1 MIWNWLRK
9 KKKSNTTEKNETDN
23 SEQKPTN
30 QEDDN
35 KEQTRSTKHNK
46 GNNSEQKKEEHKES
60 SQDNQQNQS
69 NQDQQQSAKQDES
82 SQEQQKH
89 SKQDDSN
96 QGQQKHS
103 KQDDSNQGQQ
113 KHSKQNDSD
122 QDQQQHSKQDDSNQ
136 GQQKHSKQNDSDQDQ
151 QQHSKQDDS
160 NQGQQKHSKQNDSD
174 QDQQQHSKQDDSN
187 QGQQKHS
194 KQNDSDQDQQQH
206 SKQDDS
212 NQGQQ
217 KHSKQNDS
225 DQDQQQH
232 SKQDDSNQG
241 QQKHSKQNDS
251 DQDQQQHSKQD
262 DSNQGQQK
270 HSKQNDSDQDQQ
282 QHSKQDDSNQ
292 GQQKHSKQNDSDQ
305 DQQQHSKQD
314 DSNQGQQKHS
324 KQNDSDQ
331 DQQQHSKQ
339 DDSNQGQQKHS
350 KQNDSDQDQQQHS
363 KQDDSNQ
370 GQQKHSKQNDS
381 DQDQQQQSKQDGSNQ
396 DKQQN
401 SKGNSIYDFSKP
413 EKDRIHSLQDL
424 IEKLKKSSDFVNY
437 HTSDDE
443 TMPYWISYYR
453 PSLDG
458 EKLQKYLMP
467 TLLERPNAS
476 LEELKEHIPMS
487 GITITNDLQKIEDM
501 VLKGHAIVQVNQQD
515 QKCMLA
521 NIAIDN
527 YRAPTPPLNES
538 TVIGPQEGFVEDID
552 TNINLVR
559 KRLPVLDLQTKEMII
574 GEFSKTKVV
583 MMYLD
588 NLAEKDNVDFLE
600 ESLRALEYDQINDS
614 AYLQELMGE
623 KSIFPLYINT
633 ERTDRVTKA
642 LIDGKIAIF
651 VDGSP
656 SVLLTPVSYFDFFI
670 SPEDYNVSWLYATFS
685 RVLRLIAVLFSI
697 CATPLY
703 VAVLNYH
710 YELIPSDLLETL
722 ILSRAQV
729 PFPPLIEALFLELA
743 IDLLREAGA
752 RLPMKVG
759 QTLGIVGG
767 IVIGQASVQAGLT
780 SNILLII
787 VALSALAS
795 FITPIYKMGNAVRL
809 LRFPFLI
816 FAEIGGLF
824 GISLGFIFLF
834 THLFRLTSLRKPY
847 ALFYPT
853 RQQSVKDSWIRFP
866 LTMIDT
872 RDVQARPQHVKKAAK
887 GISTKHR
894 SDFDD

>member
-9 KKKSNTTEKNETDN
+9 KKNSNTKETDDQKEHNKDKNGEPKSTEQTEDN
-23 SEQKPTN
+23 SQNKQQN
-30 QEDDN
+30 SKQEDNSQNKQQSSKQEDN
-35 KEQTRSTKHNK
+35 
-46 GNNSEQKKEEHKES
+46 
-60 SQDNQQNQS
+60 SQGKQQN
-69 NQDQQQSAKQDES
+69 
-82 SQEQQKH
+82 
-89 SKQDDSN
+89 SKQDDNS
-96 QGQQKHS
+96 
-103 KQDDSNQGQQ
+103 
-113 KHSKQNDSD
+113 
-122 QDQQQHSKQDDSNQ
+122 
-136 GQQKHSKQNDSDQDQ
+136 
-151 QQHSKQDDS
+151 
-160 NQGQQKHSKQNDSD
+160 
-174 QDQQQHSKQDDSN
+174 
-187 QGQQKHS
+187 
-194 KQNDSDQDQQQH
+194 
-206 SKQDDS
+206 
-212 NQGQQ
+212 
-217 KHSKQNDS
+217 
-225 DQDQQQH
+225 
-232 SKQDDSNQG
+232 
-241 QQKHSKQNDS
+241 
-251 DQDQQQHSKQD
+251 
-262 DSNQGQQK
+262 
-270 HSKQNDSDQDQQ
+270 
-282 QHSKQDDSNQ
+282 
-292 GQQKHSKQNDSDQ
+292 
-305 DQQQHSKQD
+305 
-314 DSNQGQQKHS
+314 
-324 KQNDSDQ
+324 
-331 DQQQHSKQ
+331 
-339 DDSNQGQQKHS
+339 
-350 KQNDSDQDQQQHS
+350 
-363 KQDDSNQ
+363 
-370 GQQKHSKQNDS
+370 
-381 DQDQQQQSKQDGSNQ
+381 Q

-401 SKGNSIYDFSKP
+401 SKQEHSSQNKQQSSKQDDSSQNKQQGSKQEDSSQDKQQSSKQEDSSQDKQQNSKQDDNSQNKQQSSKQEDSSQNKQQGSKQEDSSQDKQQSSKQEDSSQDKQQNSKQDDNSQNKQQSSKQEDSSQNKQQGSKQEDSSQDKQQSSKQEDSSQDKQQSSKQGDSSQNKQQNSKQDDTSQNKQQNSKQDDTSQNKQQNSKQDDNSQNKQQSSGSNSIYDFSKP
-413 EKDRIHSLQDL
+413 ESDHIHSLQDL
-424 IEKLKKSSDFVNY
+424 IEKMKQSSDFVNY
-437 HTSDDE
+437 HTSDDD

-467 TLLERPNAS
+467 TLLERPCAP

-501 VLKGHAIVQVNQQD
+501 VLKGHAIIQLNQQD

-559 KRLPVLDLQTKEMII
+559 KRLPVLDLHTKEMII

-614 AYLQELMGE
+614 AYIQELMGE

-685 RVLRLIAVLFSI
+685 RILRLIAVLFSI

-710 YELIPSDLLETL
+710 YELVPSDLLETL

-809 LRFPFLI
+809 LRFPFLA

-853 RQQSVKDSWIRFP
+853 RQQSFKDSWIRFP

-872 RDVQARPQHVKKAAK
+872 RDVQARPQHVKKATN
-887 GISTKHR
+887 GISTKHT

>member
-9 KKKSNTTEKNETDN
+9 KKKSNTTEKNETDK
-23 SEQKPTN
+23 SEQQSNN
-30 QEDDN
+30 QEDDS
-35 KEQTRSTKHNK
+35 KQQTRSMKHNK
-46 GNNSEQKKEEHKES
+46 DSNGEQKKEEHKGS
-60 SQDNQQNQS
+60 SHDKQQNQS
-69 NQDQQQSAKQDES
+69 E
-82 SQEQQKH
+82 
-89 SKQDDSN
+89 
-96 QGQQKHS
+96 QGQQ
-103 KQDDSNQGQQ
+103 Q
-113 KHSKQNDSD
+113 HSKQNDSD
-122 QDQQQHSKQDDSNQ
+122 QDQHSNQNNSEQGHQQNSKQNSSEQ
-136 GQQKHSKQNDSDQDQ
+136 GHQQHSKQNDSDQDQ
-151 QQHSKQDDS
+151 
-160 NQGQQKHSKQNDSD
+160 HSKQNNSDQGHQQNSKQNSSD
-174 QDQQQHSKQDDSN
+174 QDQQQN
-187 QGQQKHS
+187 S
-194 KQNDSDQDQQQH
+194 KQNNSDQGQQQH
-206 SKQDDS
+206 SKQ
-212 NQGQQ
+212 N
-217 KHSKQNDS
+217 NS
-225 DQDQQQH
+225 DQGHQQH
-232 SKQDDSNQG
+232 SKQN
-241 QQKHSKQNDS
+241 
-251 DQDQQQHSKQD
+251 SKQD
-262 DSNQGQQK
+262 NSTQG
-270 HSKQNDSDQDQQ
+270 
-282 QHSKQDDSNQ
+282 
-292 GQQKHSKQNDSDQ
+292 
-305 DQQQHSKQD
+305 
-314 DSNQGQQKHS
+314 
-324 KQNDSDQ
+324 
-331 DQQQHSKQ
+331 
-339 DDSNQGQQKHS
+339 
-350 KQNDSDQDQQQHS
+350 
-363 KQDDSNQ
+363 
-370 GQQKHSKQNDS
+370 
-381 DQDQQQQSKQDGSNQ
+381 
-396 DKQQN
+396 KQQN
-401 SKGNSIYDFSKP
+401 SKGNSIYDFTKP
-413 EKDRIHSLQDL
+413 EKDRIHSLQNL
-424 IEKLKKSSDFVNY
+424 IEKLKRSSDFVNY

-559 KRLPVLDLQTKEMII
+559 KRLPVLDLQTKEMIV

-614 AYLQELMGE
+614 AYIQELMGE

-670 SPEDYNVSWLYATFS
+670 SPEDYNVSWMYATFS
-685 RVLRLIAVLFSI
+685 RILRLIAVLFSI

-809 LRFPFLI
+809 LRFPFLA

>member
-9 KKKSNTTEKNETDN
+9 KKKSNKLEANETDN
-23 SEQKPTN
+23 QEQHSN
-30 QEDDN
+30 NEEDDN
-35 KEQTRSTKHNK
+35 KEQTRSMKHNK
-46 GNNSEQKKEEHKES
+46 GKNNKQKDS
-60 SQDNQQNQS
+60 SQDKQQSPKQEDS
-69 NQDQQQSAKQDES
+69 SQDKQQSAKQDEPSQDKQQNSKQEDS
-82 SQEQQKH
+82 SQDKQQNSKQED
-89 SKQDDSN
+89 SSQNKQQGAKQEDSSQDKQQSAKQDDSS
-96 QGQQKHS
+96 QDKQQNSKQEDS
-103 KQDDSNQGQQ
+103 SQDKQKSAKQDDSSQDKQQ
-113 KHSKQNDSD
+113 NSKQEDSS
-122 QDQQQHSKQDDSNQ
+122 QDKQQGAKQEDSSQDKQQSAKQDELSQEQQQHSKQDNSEQ
-136 GQQKHSKQNDSDQDQ
+136 G
-151 QQHSKQDDS
+151 QQHSKQDNS
-160 NQGQQKHSKQNDSD
+160 EQGQQ
-174 QDQQQHSKQDDSN
+174 
-187 QGQQKHS
+187 
-194 KQNDSDQDQQQH
+194 
-206 SKQDDS
+206 
-212 NQGQQ
+212 
-217 KHSKQNDS
+217 
-225 DQDQQQH
+225 
-232 SKQDDSNQG
+232 
-241 QQKHSKQNDS
+241 
-251 DQDQQQHSKQD
+251 
-262 DSNQGQQK
+262 
-270 HSKQNDSDQDQQ
+270 
-282 QHSKQDDSNQ
+282 
-292 GQQKHSKQNDSDQ
+292 
-305 DQQQHSKQD
+305 
-314 DSNQGQQKHS
+314 
-324 KQNDSDQ
+324 
-331 DQQQHSKQ
+331 
-339 DDSNQGQQKHS
+339 
-350 KQNDSDQDQQQHS
+350 
-363 KQDDSNQ
+363 
-370 GQQKHSKQNDS
+370 
-381 DQDQQQQSKQDGSNQ
+381 
-396 DKQQN
+396 QQN
-401 SKGNSIYDFSKP
+401 SKGNSIYDFTKP
-413 EKDRIHSLQDL
+413 EKDRIHSLQNL

-501 VLKGHAIVQVNQQD
+501 VLKGHAIIQLNQQD

-670 SPEDYNVSWLYATFS
+670 SPEDYNVSWMYATFS
-685 RVLRLIAVLFSI
+685 RILRLIAVLFSI

>member
-9 KKKSNTTEKNETDN
+9 KKKSNKPEANETDN
-23 SEQKPTN
+23 QEQHSNN

-35 KEQTRSTKHNK
+35 KEQTRSMKHNK
-46 GNNSEQKKEEHKES
+46 GKNNEQKDS
-60 SQDNQQNQS
+60 SQDK
-69 NQDQQQSAKQDES
+69 QQSAKQDDS
-82 SQEQQKH
+82 SQDKQQS
-89 SKQDDSN
+89 SKQGDS
-96 QGQQKHS
+96 S
-103 KQDDSNQGQQ
+103 
-113 KHSKQNDSD
+113 
-122 QDQQQHSKQDDSNQ
+122 
-136 GQQKHSKQNDSDQDQ
+136 
-151 QQHSKQDDS
+151 
-160 NQGQQKHSKQNDSD
+160 
-174 QDQQQHSKQDDSN
+174 
-187 QGQQKHS
+187 
-194 KQNDSDQDQQQH
+194 
-206 SKQDDS
+206 
-212 NQGQQ
+212 
-217 KHSKQNDS
+217 
-225 DQDQQQH
+225 
-232 SKQDDSNQG
+232 
-241 QQKHSKQNDS
+241 
-251 DQDQQQHSKQD
+251 
-262 DSNQGQQK
+262 
-270 HSKQNDSDQDQQ
+270 
-282 QHSKQDDSNQ
+282 
-292 GQQKHSKQNDSDQ
+292 
-305 DQQQHSKQD
+305 
-314 DSNQGQQKHS
+314 
-324 KQNDSDQ
+324 
-331 DQQQHSKQ
+331 
-339 DDSNQGQQKHS
+339 
-350 KQNDSDQDQQQHS
+350 
-363 KQDDSNQ
+363 
-370 GQQKHSKQNDS
+370 
-381 DQDQQQQSKQDGSNQ
+381 Q

-401 SKGNSIYDFSKP
+401 TKQGHSSQDKQQNAKQGDSSQDKQQNAKQEDSSQDKQQSSKQDDPSQDKQQNAKQDDPSQDKQQSSKQDDPSQDKQQNAKQDDSSQDRQQSAKQGDSFQDKQQSAKQDDSSQDRQQSAKQDDSSQDKQQSAKQDDFSQDRQQSAKQDDSSQDKQQSAKQGDSFQDKQQNAKQDEPSQNKQQSSGGNSIYDFTKP
-413 EKDRIHSLQDL
+413 EKDRIHSLQNL

-501 VLKGHAIVQVNQQD
+501 VLKGHAIIQLNQQD

-670 SPEDYNVSWLYATFS
+670 SPEDYNVSWMYATFS
-685 RVLRLIAVLFSI
+685 RILRLIAVLFSI

>member
-9 KKKSNTTEKNETDN
+9 KKKSNTPEANETDKW
-23 SEQKPTN
+23 EQHSNN
-30 QEDDN
+30 QEGDN
-35 KEQTRSTKHNK
+35 EEQTRSMKHNK
-46 GNNSEQKKEEHKES
+46 GKNNEQKDS
-60 SQDNQQNQS
+60 SQDKQQSAKQEDSSQDKQQS
-69 NQDQQQSAKQDES
+69 SKQEDSSQDKQQSAKQDDS
-82 SQEQQKH
+82 S
-89 SKQDDSN
+89 
-96 QGQQKHS
+96 
-103 KQDDSNQGQQ
+103 
-113 KHSKQNDSD
+113 
-122 QDQQQHSKQDDSNQ
+122 
-136 GQQKHSKQNDSDQDQ
+136 
-151 QQHSKQDDS
+151 
-160 NQGQQKHSKQNDSD
+160 
-174 QDQQQHSKQDDSN
+174 
-187 QGQQKHS
+187 
-194 KQNDSDQDQQQH
+194 
-206 SKQDDS
+206 
-212 NQGQQ
+212 
-217 KHSKQNDS
+217 
-225 DQDQQQH
+225 
-232 SKQDDSNQG
+232 
-241 QQKHSKQNDS
+241 
-251 DQDQQQHSKQD
+251 
-262 DSNQGQQK
+262 
-270 HSKQNDSDQDQQ
+270 
-282 QHSKQDDSNQ
+282 
-292 GQQKHSKQNDSDQ
+292 
-305 DQQQHSKQD
+305 
-314 DSNQGQQKHS
+314 
-324 KQNDSDQ
+324 
-331 DQQQHSKQ
+331 
-339 DDSNQGQQKHS
+339 
-350 KQNDSDQDQQQHS
+350 
-363 KQDDSNQ
+363 
-370 GQQKHSKQNDS
+370 
-381 DQDQQQQSKQDGSNQ
+381 Q
-396 DKQQN
+396 DKQQSAKQGDSSQDKQQKAKHDEPSQ
-401 SKGNSIYDFSKP
+401 SKQQSSGGNSIYDFTKP

-424 IEKLKKSSDFVNY
+424 IEKLKKSSDFINY

-467 TLLERPNAS
+467 TLLEKPCAS
-476 LEELKEHIPMS
+476 LEQLKEHIPMS

-501 VLKGHAIVQVNQQD
+501 VLKGHAIIQLNQQD

-614 AYLQELMGE
+614 AYIQELMGE

-685 RVLRLIAVLFSI
+685 RILRLIAVLFSI

>member
-9 KKKSNTTEKNETDN
+9 KKKSNKPEANETDN
-23 SEQKPTN
+23 QEQHSNN

-35 KEQTRSTKHNK
+35 KEQTRSMKHNK
-46 GNNSEQKKEEHKES
+46 GKNNEQKDS
-60 SQDNQQNQS
+60 SQDKQQSAKQEDSSQDKQQNAK
-69 NQDQQQSAKQDES
+69 QDDSSQDKQQNAKQDDSSQDKQQNAKQDDSSQDKQQSAKQDDPS
-82 SQEQQKH
+82 
-89 SKQDDSN
+89 
-96 QGQQKHS
+96 
-103 KQDDSNQGQQ
+103 
-113 KHSKQNDSD
+113 
-122 QDQQQHSKQDDSNQ
+122 
-136 GQQKHSKQNDSDQDQ
+136 
-151 QQHSKQDDS
+151 
-160 NQGQQKHSKQNDSD
+160 
-174 QDQQQHSKQDDSN
+174 
-187 QGQQKHS
+187 
-194 KQNDSDQDQQQH
+194 
-206 SKQDDS
+206 
-212 NQGQQ
+212 
-217 KHSKQNDS
+217 
-225 DQDQQQH
+225 
-232 SKQDDSNQG
+232 
-241 QQKHSKQNDS
+241 
-251 DQDQQQHSKQD
+251 
-262 DSNQGQQK
+262 
-270 HSKQNDSDQDQQ
+270 
-282 QHSKQDDSNQ
+282 
-292 GQQKHSKQNDSDQ
+292 
-305 DQQQHSKQD
+305 
-314 DSNQGQQKHS
+314 
-324 KQNDSDQ
+324 
-331 DQQQHSKQ
+331 
-339 DDSNQGQQKHS
+339 
-350 KQNDSDQDQQQHS
+350 
-363 KQDDSNQ
+363 
-370 GQQKHSKQNDS
+370 
-381 DQDQQQQSKQDGSNQ
+381 Q

-401 SKGNSIYDFSKP
+401 AKQDDSSQDKQQSAKQDDSSQDKQQNAKQDDSSQDKQQSAKQDDSSQDKQQSAKQDDSSQDRQQSAKQDDSSQDKQQSAKQDDSSQDKQQSAKQGDSFQDKQQNAKQDEPSQSKQQSSGGNSIYDFTKP
-413 EKDRIHSLQDL
+413 EKDRIHSLQNL

-501 VLKGHAIVQVNQQD
+501 VLKGHAIIQLNQQD

-670 SPEDYNVSWLYATFS
+670 SPEDYNVSWMYATFS
-685 RVLRLIAVLFSI
+685 RILRLIAVLFSI

>member
-9 KKKSNTTEKNETDN
+9 KKKSNTTEKSETDN
-23 SEQKPTN
+23 SEQQLNN

-35 KEQTRSTKHNK
+35 QKQTRSMKHNK
-46 GNNSEQKKEEHKES
+46 DNNGEQKKEENKDS
-60 SQDNQQNQS
+60 SQDKQQHSKQGESAQDKQQSSQQDDS
-69 NQDQQQSAKQDES
+69 NQDKQQS
-82 SQEQQKH
+82 

-96 QGQQKHS
+96 QDKQQDSKQDDLNQDKQQSS
-103 KQDDSNQGQQ
+103 KQDDSNQDKQQ
-113 KHSKQNDSD
+113 G
-122 QDQQQHSKQDDSNQ
+122 SKQDDSNQ
-136 GQQKHSKQNDSDQDQ
+136 DKQHHSKQGESAQDKQ
-151 QQHSKQDDS
+151 QSSKQDDS
-160 NQGQQKHSKQNDSD
+160 NQNKQQS
-174 QDQQQHSKQDDSN
+174 SKQDDSN
-187 QGQQKHS
+187 QDKQQS
-194 KQNDSDQDQQQH
+194 

-212 NQGQQ
+212 NQDKQQ
-217 KHSKQNDS
+217 D
-225 DQDQQQH
+225 
-232 SKQDDSNQG
+232 SKQDDSNQDK
-241 QQKHSKQNDS
+241 QQSSKQNDS
-251 DQDQQQHSKQD
+251 SQDQQQHSR
-262 DSNQGQQK
+262 N
-270 HSKQNDSDQDQQ
+270 
-282 QHSKQDDSNQ
+282 
-292 GQQKHSKQNDSDQ
+292 
-305 DQQQHSKQD
+305 
-314 DSNQGQQKHS
+314 
-324 KQNDSDQ
+324 
-331 DQQQHSKQ
+331 
-339 DDSNQGQQKHS
+339 
-350 KQNDSDQDQQQHS
+350 
-363 KQDDSNQ
+363 
-370 GQQKHSKQNDS
+370 
-381 DQDQQQQSKQDGSNQ
+381 
-396 DKQQN
+396 
-401 SKGNSIYDFSKP
+401 NSIYDFTKP

-501 VLKGHAIVQVNQQD
+501 VLKGHAIIQLNQQD

-559 KRLPVLDLQTKEMII
+559 KRLPVLDLQTKEMIV

-614 AYLQELMGE
+614 AYIQELMGE

-685 RVLRLIAVLFSI
+685 RILRLIAVLFSI

-703 VAVLNYH
+703 VAILNYH

-809 LRFPFLI
+809 LRFPFLM

>member
-9 KKKSNTTEKNETDN
+9 KKKSNTADRKETDDTKQQSN
-23 SEQKPTN
+23 DQKGNN
-30 QEDDN
+30 Q
-35 KEQTRSTKHNK
+35 KQTRSMKHNQDK
-46 GNNSEQKKEEHKES
+46 NSQQKNVEQTEGS
-60 SQDNQQNQS
+60 SQNK
-69 NQDQQQSAKQDES
+69 QQQSTQEDS
-82 SQEQQKH
+82 SQ
-89 SKQDDSN
+89 SK
-96 QGQQKHS
+96 
-103 KQDDSNQGQQ
+103 
-113 KHSKQNDSD
+113 
-122 QDQQQHSKQDDSNQ
+122 
-136 GQQKHSKQNDSDQDQ
+136 
-151 QQHSKQDDS
+151 
-160 NQGQQKHSKQNDSD
+160 
-174 QDQQQHSKQDDSN
+174 
-187 QGQQKHS
+187 
-194 KQNDSDQDQQQH
+194 
-206 SKQDDS
+206 
-212 NQGQQ
+212 
-217 KHSKQNDS
+217 
-225 DQDQQQH
+225 
-232 SKQDDSNQG
+232 
-241 QQKHSKQNDS
+241 
-251 DQDQQQHSKQD
+251 
-262 DSNQGQQK
+262 
-270 HSKQNDSDQDQQ
+270 
-282 QHSKQDDSNQ
+282 
-292 GQQKHSKQNDSDQ
+292 
-305 DQQQHSKQD
+305 
-314 DSNQGQQKHS
+314 
-324 KQNDSDQ
+324 
-331 DQQQHSKQ
+331 
-339 DDSNQGQQKHS
+339 
-350 KQNDSDQDQQQHS
+350 
-363 KQDDSNQ
+363 
-370 GQQKHSKQNDS
+370 
-381 DQDQQQQSKQDGSNQ
+381 QQQSTQEDSSQNKQQQSTQEDSSQ
-396 DKQQN
+396 DKQQQSTQEDSSQDKQQPAAQKN
-401 SKGNSIYDFSKP
+401 PSQDKQQPAAQKNPSQSAGSNSIYDFSKP
-413 EKDRIHSLQDL
+413 EKDHIHSLQDL
-424 IEKLKKSSDFVNY
+424 IAKLKQSSDFVNY

-467 TLLERPNAS
+467 TLLERSCSS

-501 VLKGHAIVQVNQQD
+501 VLKGHAIIQLHQQD

-521 NIAIDN
+521 NIAIDT
-527 YRAPTPPLNES
+527 YRAPSPPLNES
-538 TVIGPQEGFVEDID
+538 TVIGPQEGFVEAID

-559 KRLPVLDLQTKEMII
+559 KRLPVLELQTKEIII
-574 GEFSKTKVV
+574 GSFSKTKVV
-583 MMYLD
+583 IMYLD

-600 ESLRALEYDQINDS
+600 ESLQALEYDQINDS

-656 SVLLTPVSYFDFFI
+656 NVLLTPVSYFDFFI

-685 RVLRLIAVLFSI
+685 RILRLIAVLFSI
-697 CATPLY
+697 CAAPLY

-729 PFPPLIEALFLELA
+729 PFPPLIEALFLELV

-809 LRFPFLI
+809 LRFPFLA

-853 RQQSVKDSWIRFP
+853 RQQSAKDSWIRFP

-872 RDVQARPQHVKKAAK
+872 RDVQARPQHVKKSAN
-887 GISTKHR
+887 GISTKHT

>member
-9 KKKSNTTEKNETDN
+9 KKNSNTADTKETDDSKQQPN
-23 SEQKPTN
+23 D
-30 QEDDN
+30 QEN
-35 KEQTRSTKHNK
+35 NNTKQTRSMKHSK
-46 GNNSEQKKEEHKES
+46 DKNSQQKKTEQIEEPSKQKES
-60 SQDNQQNQS
+60 SQSKQQGSKQGDSSQNKQ
-69 NQDQQQSAKQDES
+69 QDTKQNGSSQNKQQDAQQGDSSQNKQQDTKQNES
-82 SQEQQKH
+82 SQNKQQDTKQNE
-89 SKQDDSN
+89 SSQNKQQDTKQNESSQNKQQDTKQNGSSQNKQQDTKQNESSQNKQQDTKQNGSSQNKQQDTKQDDPSQN
-96 QGQQKHS
+96 KQQDAKQGDSSQNKQQ
-103 KQDDSNQGQQ
+103 DT
-113 KHSKQNDSD
+113 KQNDPSQNKQ
-122 QDQQQHSKQDDSNQ
+122 QDT
-136 GQQKHSKQNDSDQDQ
+136 KQNES
-151 QQHSKQDDS
+151 S
-160 NQGQQKHSKQNDSD
+160 QN
-174 QDQQQHSKQDDSN
+174 
-187 QGQQKHS
+187 
-194 KQNDSDQDQQQH
+194 
-206 SKQDDS
+206 
-212 NQGQQ
+212 
-217 KHSKQNDS
+217 
-225 DQDQQQH
+225 
-232 SKQDDSNQG
+232 
-241 QQKHSKQNDS
+241 
-251 DQDQQQHSKQD
+251 
-262 DSNQGQQK
+262 
-270 HSKQNDSDQDQQ
+270 
-282 QHSKQDDSNQ
+282 
-292 GQQKHSKQNDSDQ
+292 
-305 DQQQHSKQD
+305 
-314 DSNQGQQKHS
+314 
-324 KQNDSDQ
+324 
-331 DQQQHSKQ
+331 
-339 DDSNQGQQKHS
+339 
-350 KQNDSDQDQQQHS
+350 
-363 KQDDSNQ
+363 
-370 GQQKHSKQNDS
+370 
-381 DQDQQQQSKQDGSNQ
+381 
-396 DKQQN
+396 KQQDTKQGDSTQHKQQDAGN
-401 SKGNSIYDFSKP
+401 NSIYDFSKP
-413 EKDRIHSLQDL
+413 KQDHIHSLQDL

-467 TLLERPNAS
+467 ALLERSCSS

-501 VLKGHAIVQVNQQD
+501 VLKGHAIIQLHQQD

-588 NLAEKDNVDFLE
+588 NLAEKENVDFLE
-600 ESLRALEYDQINDS
+600 ESLRALKYDQINDS
-614 AYLQELMGE
+614 AYIQELMGE

-685 RVLRLIAVLFSI
+685 RILRLIAVLFSI

-703 VAVLNYH
+703 VAILSYH

-809 LRFPFLI
+809 LRFPFLA

-824 GISLGFIFLF
+824 GISLGFLFLF
-834 THLFRLTSLRKPY
+834 THMFRLTSLRKPY

-872 RDVQARPQHVKKAAK
+872 RDVQARPQHVKKSAK
-887 GISTKHR
+887 GISTKHK

>member
-23 SEQKPTN
+23 SEQQPNN
-30 QEDDN
+30 QENDN
-35 KEQTRSTKHNK
+35 KEQTRSMKHNK
-46 GNNSEQKKEEHKES
+46 DSNSEQKKEEHKEPS
-60 SQDNQQNQS
+60 
-69 NQDQQQSAKQDES
+69 QDQQQQ
-82 SQEQQKH
+82 
-89 SKQDDSN
+89 
-96 QGQQKHS
+96 
-103 KQDDSNQGQQ
+103 
-113 KHSKQNDSD
+113 HSKQNDSD
-122 QDQQQHSKQDDSNQ
+122 QNQQQNSKQDNSNQNQQRNSKQNDSNQNQQQNSKQNDSNQNQQHSNQDNSNQNQQHSNQDNSNQNQQHSNQDNSNQNQQHSNQDNSNQNQQQHSKQGN
-136 GQQKHSKQNDSDQDQ
+136 SDQDQ
-151 QQHSKQDDS
+151 QQ
-160 NQGQQKHSKQNDSD
+160 
-174 QDQQQHSKQDDSN
+174 
-187 QGQQKHS
+187 
-194 KQNDSDQDQQQH
+194 
-206 SKQDDS
+206 
-212 NQGQQ
+212 
-217 KHSKQNDS
+217 
-225 DQDQQQH
+225 
-232 SKQDDSNQG
+232 
-241 QQKHSKQNDS
+241 
-251 DQDQQQHSKQD
+251 
-262 DSNQGQQK
+262 
-270 HSKQNDSDQDQQ
+270 
-282 QHSKQDDSNQ
+282 
-292 GQQKHSKQNDSDQ
+292 
-305 DQQQHSKQD
+305 
-314 DSNQGQQKHS
+314 
-324 KQNDSDQ
+324 
-331 DQQQHSKQ
+331 
-339 DDSNQGQQKHS
+339 
-350 KQNDSDQDQQQHS
+350 
-363 KQDDSNQ
+363 
-370 GQQKHSKQNDS
+370 
-381 DQDQQQQSKQDGSNQ
+381 
-396 DKQQN
+396 N
-401 SKGNSIYDFSKP
+401 SGNNSIYDFTKP

-501 VLKGHAIVQVNQQD
+501 VLKGHAIIQLNQQD

-521 NIAIDN
+521 NIAIDT
-527 YRAPTPPLNES
+527 YRAPSPPLNES

-559 KRLPVLDLQTKEMII
+559 KRLPVLDLQTKEMIV

-588 NLAEKDNVDFLE
+588 NLAEKENVDFLE

-614 AYLQELMGE
+614 AYIQELMGE

-685 RVLRLIAVLFSI
+685 RILRLIAVLFSI

-703 VAVLNYH
+703 VAILNYH

-809 LRFPFLI
+809 LRFPFLM

-872 RDVQARPQHVKKAAK
+872 RDVQARPQHVKKSAK

>member
-9 KKKSNTTEKNETDN
+9 KKKSSTTEKNETDN
-23 SEQKPTN
+23 SKQQPNN

-35 KEQTRSTKHNK
+35 KKQTRSMKHNK
-46 GNNSEQKKEEHKES
+46 DSNGEQQKEEHKES
-60 SQDNQQNQS
+60 SRDKQQNKS
-69 NQDQQQSAKQDES
+69 NQKQQQSAKQDES
-82 SQEQQKH
+82 SQQQH
-89 SKQDDSN
+89 SKQDNSE
-96 QGQQKHS
+96 
-103 KQDDSNQGQQ
+103 
-113 KHSKQNDSD
+113 
-122 QDQQQHSKQDDSNQ
+122 QDQQQHSKQDNSE
-136 GQQKHSKQNDSDQDQ
+136 QDQ
-151 QQHSKQDDS
+151 QQHSKQDNS
-160 NQGQQKHSKQNDSD
+160 E
-174 QDQQQHSKQDDSN
+174 QDQQQHSKQDNSEQN
-187 QGQQKHS
+187 QQQHS
-194 KQNDSDQDQQQH
+194 KQDNSEQDQQQH
-206 SKQDDS
+206 SKQDNSD
-212 NQGQQ
+212 QGQQ
-217 KHSKQNDS
+217 
-225 DQDQQQH
+225 
-232 SKQDDSNQG
+232 
-241 QQKHSKQNDS
+241 
-251 DQDQQQHSKQD
+251 
-262 DSNQGQQK
+262 
-270 HSKQNDSDQDQQ
+270 
-282 QHSKQDDSNQ
+282 
-292 GQQKHSKQNDSDQ
+292 
-305 DQQQHSKQD
+305 
-314 DSNQGQQKHS
+314 
-324 KQNDSDQ
+324 
-331 DQQQHSKQ
+331 
-339 DDSNQGQQKHS
+339 
-350 KQNDSDQDQQQHS
+350 
-363 KQDDSNQ
+363 
-370 GQQKHSKQNDS
+370 
-381 DQDQQQQSKQDGSNQ
+381 
-396 DKQQN
+396 QQN
-401 SKGNSIYDFSKP
+401 SKGNSIYDFTKP
-413 EKDRIHSLQDL
+413 EKDRIHSLQNL
-424 IEKLKKSSDFVNY
+424 IEKLKRSSDFVNY

-559 KRLPVLDLQTKEMII
+559 KRLPVLDLQTKEMIV

-588 NLAEKDNVDFLE
+588 NLAEKENIDFLD

-614 AYLQELMGE
+614 AYIQELMGE

-685 RVLRLIAVLFSI
+685 RILRLIAVLFSI

>member
-9 KKKSNTTEKNETDN
+9 KKKSNKPEANETDN
-23 SEQKPTN
+23 QEQHSNN

-35 KEQTRSTKHNK
+35 KEQTRSMKHNK
-46 GNNSEQKKEEHKES
+46 GKNNEQKDSSQNKQQSAKQEDS
-60 SQDNQQNQS
+60 SQDKQQNAKQEDSSQDKQQNAKQGDSSQDKQQNAKQDDSSQDKQQS
-69 NQDQQQSAKQDES
+69 AKQNDPSQDKQQNAKQDDSSQDRQQSAKQGDSFQDKQQSAKQDDS
-82 SQEQQKH
+82 SQDRQQ
-89 SKQDDSN
+89 SAKQDDSS
-96 QGQQKHS
+96 QDKQQS
-103 KQDDSNQGQQ
+103 AKQDDSSQDRQQ
-113 KHSKQNDSD
+113 SA
-122 QDQQQHSKQDDSNQ
+122 KQDDS
-136 GQQKHSKQNDSDQDQ
+136 SQD
-151 QQHSKQDDS
+151 K
-160 NQGQQKHSKQNDSD
+160 
-174 QDQQQHSKQDDSN
+174 
-187 QGQQKHS
+187 
-194 KQNDSDQDQQQH
+194 
-206 SKQDDS
+206 
-212 NQGQQ
+212 
-217 KHSKQNDS
+217 
-225 DQDQQQH
+225 
-232 SKQDDSNQG
+232 
-241 QQKHSKQNDS
+241 
-251 DQDQQQHSKQD
+251 
-262 DSNQGQQK
+262 
-270 HSKQNDSDQDQQ
+270 
-282 QHSKQDDSNQ
+282 
-292 GQQKHSKQNDSDQ
+292 
-305 DQQQHSKQD
+305 
-314 DSNQGQQKHS
+314 
-324 KQNDSDQ
+324 
-331 DQQQHSKQ
+331 
-339 DDSNQGQQKHS
+339 
-350 KQNDSDQDQQQHS
+350 
-363 KQDDSNQ
+363 
-370 GQQKHSKQNDS
+370 
-381 DQDQQQQSKQDGSNQ
+381 QQSAKQGDSFQ

-401 SKGNSIYDFSKP
+401 AKQDEPSQSKQQSSGGNSIYDFTKP
-413 EKDRIHSLQDL
+413 EKDRIHSLQNL

-501 VLKGHAIVQVNQQD
+501 VLKGHAIIQLNQQD

-651 VDGSP
+651 IDGSP

-670 SPEDYNVSWLYATFS
+670 SPEDYNVSWMYATFS
-685 RVLRLIAVLFSI
+685 RILRLIAVLFSI

>member
-9 KKKSNTTEKNETDN
+9 KKNSNTKETDDSKQQPDDQKEHNKDKNGEPKSTEQTEDN
-23 SEQKPTN
+23 SQNKQQN
-30 QEDDN
+30 SKQEDNSQN
-35 KEQTRSTKHNK
+35 KQQ
-46 GNNSEQKKEEHKES
+46 NSKQEDS
-60 SQDNQQNQS
+60 SQNKQQSSKQEDNSQGKQQN
-69 NQDQQQSAKQDES
+69 
-82 SQEQQKH
+82 
-89 SKQDDSN
+89 SKQDDNS
-96 QGQQKHS
+96 
-103 KQDDSNQGQQ
+103 
-113 KHSKQNDSD
+113 
-122 QDQQQHSKQDDSNQ
+122 
-136 GQQKHSKQNDSDQDQ
+136 
-151 QQHSKQDDS
+151 
-160 NQGQQKHSKQNDSD
+160 
-174 QDQQQHSKQDDSN
+174 
-187 QGQQKHS
+187 
-194 KQNDSDQDQQQH
+194 
-206 SKQDDS
+206 
-212 NQGQQ
+212 
-217 KHSKQNDS
+217 
-225 DQDQQQH
+225 
-232 SKQDDSNQG
+232 
-241 QQKHSKQNDS
+241 
-251 DQDQQQHSKQD
+251 
-262 DSNQGQQK
+262 
-270 HSKQNDSDQDQQ
+270 
-282 QHSKQDDSNQ
+282 
-292 GQQKHSKQNDSDQ
+292 
-305 DQQQHSKQD
+305 
-314 DSNQGQQKHS
+314 
-324 KQNDSDQ
+324 
-331 DQQQHSKQ
+331 
-339 DDSNQGQQKHS
+339 
-350 KQNDSDQDQQQHS
+350 
-363 KQDDSNQ
+363 
-370 GQQKHSKQNDS
+370 
-381 DQDQQQQSKQDGSNQ
+381 Q

-401 SKGNSIYDFSKP
+401 SKQEHSSQNKQQSSKQEDSSQNKQQGSKQEDSSQDKQQSSKQEDSSQDKQQNSKQDDTSQNKQQSSKQEDSSQNKQQGSKQEDSSQDKQQSSKQEDSSQDKQQSSKQGDSSQNKQQNSKQDDTSQNKQQNSKQDDTSQNKQQNSKQDDNSQNKQQSSGSNSIYDFSKP
-413 EKDRIHSLQDL
+413 ESDHIHSLQDL
-424 IEKLKKSSDFVNY
+424 IEKMKQSSDFVNY
-437 HTSDDE
+437 HTSDDD

-467 TLLERPNAS
+467 TLLERPCAP

-501 VLKGHAIVQVNQQD
+501 VLKGHAIIQLNQQD

-559 KRLPVLDLQTKEMII
+559 KRLPVLDLHTKEMII

-614 AYLQELMGE
+614 AYIQELMGE

-685 RVLRLIAVLFSI
+685 RILRLIAVLFSI

-710 YELIPSDLLETL
+710 YELVPSDLLETL

-809 LRFPFLI
+809 LRFPFLA

-853 RQQSVKDSWIRFP
+853 RQQSFKDSWIRFP

-872 RDVQARPQHVKKAAK
+872 RDVQARPQHVKKATN
-887 GISTKHR
+887 GISTKHT

>member
-9 KKKSNTTEKNETDN
+9 KKKSNTTEKNETDK
-23 SEQKPTN
+23 SEQQSNN
-30 QEDDN
+30 QEDDSKQQN
-35 KEQTRSTKHNK
+35 RSMKHNK
-46 GNNSEQKKEEHKES
+46 DSNGEQKKEEHKGS
-60 SQDNQQNQS
+60 SHDKQQNQS
-69 NQDQQQSAKQDES
+69 E
-82 SQEQQKH
+82 
-89 SKQDDSN
+89 
-96 QGQQKHS
+96 QGQQ
-103 KQDDSNQGQQ
+103 Q
-113 KHSKQNDSD
+113 HSKQNDSD
-122 QDQQQHSKQDDSNQ
+122 QDQHSKQNNSDQ
-136 GQQKHSKQNDSDQDQ
+136 GHQQNSKQNSSEQGHQQHSKQNDSDQDQ
-151 QQHSKQDDS
+151 
-160 NQGQQKHSKQNDSD
+160 HSKQNNSDQGHQQNSKQNSSD
-174 QDQQQHSKQDDSN
+174 QDQQQNSKQNNSD
-187 QGQQKHS
+187 QGQQQHS
-194 KQNDSDQDQQQH
+194 KQNNSDQGHQQNSKQNSSDQDQQQ
-206 SKQDDS
+206 
-212 NQGQQ
+212 N
-217 KHSKQNDS
+217 SKQNNS
-225 DQDQQQH
+225 DQGQQQH
-232 SKQDDSNQG
+232 SKQN
-241 QQKHSKQNDS
+241 NS
-251 DQDQQQHSKQD
+251 DQGHQQHSKQ
-262 DSNQGQQK
+262 N
-270 HSKQNDSDQDQQ
+270 
-282 QHSKQDDSNQ
+282 SKQDNSTQ
-292 GQQKHSKQNDSDQ
+292 G
-305 DQQQHSKQD
+305 
-314 DSNQGQQKHS
+314 
-324 KQNDSDQ
+324 
-331 DQQQHSKQ
+331 
-339 DDSNQGQQKHS
+339 
-350 KQNDSDQDQQQHS
+350 
-363 KQDDSNQ
+363 
-370 GQQKHSKQNDS
+370 
-381 DQDQQQQSKQDGSNQ
+381 
-396 DKQQN
+396 KQQN
-401 SKGNSIYDFSKP
+401 SKGNSIYDFTKP
-413 EKDRIHSLQDL
+413 EKDRIHSLQNL
-424 IEKLKKSSDFVNY
+424 IEKLKRSSDFVNY

-559 KRLPVLDLQTKEMII
+559 KRLPVLDLQTKEMIV

-614 AYLQELMGE
+614 AYIQELMGE

-670 SPEDYNVSWLYATFS
+670 SPEDYNVSWMYATFS
-685 RVLRLIAVLFSI
+685 RILRLIAVLFSI

-809 LRFPFLI
+809 LRFPFLA

>member
-23 SEQKPTN
+23 SEQQPNN

-35 KEQTRSTKHNK
+35 KKQTRSMKHNK
-46 GNNSEQKKEEHKES
+46 DSNGEQKKEEHKES
-60 SQDNQQNQS
+60 SRDKQQNKS
-69 NQDQQQSAKQDES
+69 NQNQQQSAKQDES
-82 SQEQQKH
+82 SQGQQH
-89 SKQDDSN
+89 SKQDNSVQN
-96 QGQQKHS
+96 QQQHS
-103 KQDDSNQGQQ
+103 KQDNSEQNQQQ
-113 KHSKQNDSD
+113 HSKQNNSD
-122 QDQQQHSKQDDSNQ
+122 QGQQQHSKQDKSEQGQQQHSKQDNSEQDQQQHSKQDKSE
-136 GQQKHSKQNDSDQDQ
+136 QDQ
-151 QQHSKQDDS
+151 QQHSKQDNS
-160 NQGQQKHSKQNDSD
+160 E
-174 QDQQQHSKQDDSN
+174 QDQQQHSKQDNSE
-187 QGQQKHS
+187 
-194 KQNDSDQDQQQH
+194 QNQQQH
-206 SKQDDS
+206 SKQNNSD
-212 NQGQQ
+212 QGQQ
-217 KHSKQNDS
+217 
-225 DQDQQQH
+225 
-232 SKQDDSNQG
+232 
-241 QQKHSKQNDS
+241 
-251 DQDQQQHSKQD
+251 
-262 DSNQGQQK
+262 
-270 HSKQNDSDQDQQ
+270 
-282 QHSKQDDSNQ
+282 
-292 GQQKHSKQNDSDQ
+292 
-305 DQQQHSKQD
+305 
-314 DSNQGQQKHS
+314 
-324 KQNDSDQ
+324 
-331 DQQQHSKQ
+331 
-339 DDSNQGQQKHS
+339 
-350 KQNDSDQDQQQHS
+350 
-363 KQDDSNQ
+363 
-370 GQQKHSKQNDS
+370 
-381 DQDQQQQSKQDGSNQ
+381 
-396 DKQQN
+396 QQN
-401 SKGNSIYDFSKP
+401 AKGNSIYDFTKP

-559 KRLPVLDLQTKEMII
+559 KRLPVLDLQTKEMIV

-588 NLAEKDNVDFLE
+588 NLAEKENIDFLE

-614 AYLQELMGE
+614 AYIQELMGE

-670 SPEDYNVSWLYATFS
+670 SPEDYNVSWMYATFS
-685 RVLRLIAVLFSI
+685 RILRLIAVLFSI

-809 LRFPFLI
+809 LRFPFLM

>member
-23 SEQKPTN
+23 SEQKPNN

-46 GNNSEQKKEEHKES
+46 GNNNEQKKEEHKES
-60 SQDNQQNQS
+60 SQDN
-69 NQDQQQSAKQDES
+69 QQQSAKQDES

-96 QGQQKHS
+96 QGQQNHSKQGDSNQGQQNHS
-103 KQDDSNQGQQ
+103 KQDDSDQG
-113 KHSKQNDSD
+113 
-122 QDQQQHSKQDDSNQ
+122 QQQHSKQDDSNQ
-136 GQQKHSKQNDSDQDQ
+136 GQQNHSKQDDSDQGQ

-160 NQGQQKHSKQNDSD
+160 NQGQQNHSKQNDSD
-174 QDQQQHSKQDDSN
+174 QDDSSQDKQQSSKQDDLAQDKQQHSKQDN
-187 QGQQKHS
+187 
-194 KQNDSDQDQQQH
+194 
-206 SKQDDS
+206 
-212 NQGQQ
+212 
-217 KHSKQNDS
+217 
-225 DQDQQQH
+225 
-232 SKQDDSNQG
+232 
-241 QQKHSKQNDS
+241 
-251 DQDQQQHSKQD
+251 
-262 DSNQGQQK
+262 
-270 HSKQNDSDQDQQ
+270 
-282 QHSKQDDSNQ
+282 
-292 GQQKHSKQNDSDQ
+292 
-305 DQQQHSKQD
+305 
-314 DSNQGQQKHS
+314 
-324 KQNDSDQ
+324 
-331 DQQQHSKQ
+331 
-339 DDSNQGQQKHS
+339 
-350 KQNDSDQDQQQHS
+350 
-363 KQDDSNQ
+363 
-370 GQQKHSKQNDS
+370 
-381 DQDQQQQSKQDGSNQ
+381 SNQ

-413 EKDRIHSLQDL
+413 EKDCIHSLQDL

-501 VLKGHAIVQVNQQD
+501 VLKGHAIVQVNQKD

-559 KRLPVLDLQTKEMII
+559 KRLPVLDLQTKEII
-574 GEFSKTKVV
+574 VGEFSKTKVV

-685 RVLRLIAVLFSI
+685 RILRLIAVLFSI

>member
-23 SEQKPTN
+23 SEQKPNN
-30 QEDDN
+30 QEDDS
-35 KEQTRSTKHNK
+35 KQQTRSMKHNTASN
-46 GNNSEQKKEEHKES
+46 GEQKKEENK
-60 SQDNQQNQS
+60 
-69 NQDQQQSAKQDES
+69 
-82 SQEQQKH
+82 
-89 SKQDDSN
+89 
-96 QGQQKHS
+96 
-103 KQDDSNQGQQ
+103 
-113 KHSKQNDSD
+113 DSD
-122 QDQQQHSKQDDSNQ
+122 QNQQQHSKQDKSEH
-136 GQQKHSKQNDSDQDQ
+136 GQQHSKQNESGQDEQ
-151 QQHSKQDDS
+151 QHPKQDNSNQDQQHSKQDKS
-160 NQGQQKHSKQNDSD
+160 E
-174 QDQQQHSKQDDSN
+174 QDKQQHSKQDNSN
-187 QGQQKHS
+187 Q
-194 KQNDSDQDQQQH
+194 DQQH
-206 SKQDDS
+206 SKQDKS
-212 NQGQQ
+212 E
-217 KHSKQNDS
+217 
-225 DQDQQQH
+225 QDKQQH
-232 SKQDDSNQG
+232 SKQDN
-241 QQKHSKQNDS
+241 S
-251 DQDQQQHSKQD
+251 DQDKQQNSKQD
-262 DSNQGQQK
+262 N
-270 HSKQNDSDQDQQ
+270 SDQDKQQ
-282 QHSKQDDSNQ
+282 NSKQDN
-292 GQQKHSKQNDSDQ
+292 SDQ
-305 DQQQHSKQD
+305 DKQQNSKQD
-314 DSNQGQQKHS
+314 N
-324 KQNDSDQ
+324 SD
-331 DQQQHSKQ
+331 
-339 DDSNQGQQKHS
+339 
-350 KQNDSDQDQQQHS
+350 
-363 KQDDSNQ
+363 
-370 GQQKHSKQNDS
+370 
-381 DQDQQQQSKQDGSNQ
+381 Q

-501 VLKGHAIVQVNQQD
+501 VLKGHAIVQVNQKD

-559 KRLPVLDLQTKEMII
+559 KRLPVLDLQTKEMIV

-614 AYLQELMGE
+614 AYIQELMGE

-685 RVLRLIAVLFSI
+685 RILRLIAVLFSI

-872 RDVQARPQHVKKAAK
+872 RDVQARPQHVKKSAK

>member
-9 KKKSNTTEKNETDN
+9 KKKSNTSKLNETDN
-23 SEQKPTN
+23 QEQHSNN

-35 KEQTRSTKHNK
+35 KEQTRSMKHNK
-46 GNNSEQKKEEHKES
+46 GKNNEQKDS
-60 SQDNQQNQS
+60 SQDK
-69 NQDQQQSAKQDES
+69 QQSAKQGDS
-82 SQEQQKH
+82 S
-89 SKQDDSN
+89 
-96 QGQQKHS
+96 
-103 KQDDSNQGQQ
+103 
-113 KHSKQNDSD
+113 
-122 QDQQQHSKQDDSNQ
+122 
-136 GQQKHSKQNDSDQDQ
+136 
-151 QQHSKQDDS
+151 
-160 NQGQQKHSKQNDSD
+160 
-174 QDQQQHSKQDDSN
+174 
-187 QGQQKHS
+187 
-194 KQNDSDQDQQQH
+194 
-206 SKQDDS
+206 
-212 NQGQQ
+212 
-217 KHSKQNDS
+217 
-225 DQDQQQH
+225 
-232 SKQDDSNQG
+232 
-241 QQKHSKQNDS
+241 
-251 DQDQQQHSKQD
+251 
-262 DSNQGQQK
+262 
-270 HSKQNDSDQDQQ
+270 
-282 QHSKQDDSNQ
+282 
-292 GQQKHSKQNDSDQ
+292 
-305 DQQQHSKQD
+305 
-314 DSNQGQQKHS
+314 
-324 KQNDSDQ
+324 
-331 DQQQHSKQ
+331 
-339 DDSNQGQQKHS
+339 
-350 KQNDSDQDQQQHS
+350 
-363 KQDDSNQ
+363 
-370 GQQKHSKQNDS
+370 
-381 DQDQQQQSKQDGSNQ
+381 Q

-401 SKGNSIYDFSKP
+401 PKQEDSSQDKQQNPKQGDSSQDKQQSAKQEDPSQDKQQNPKQEDSSQDKQQSAKQGDSSQDKQQSAKQGDSSQDKQQNAKQGDSSQDKQQNAKQDEPSQSKQQSSGGNSIYDFTKP
-413 EKDRIHSLQDL
+413 EKDRIHSLQNL

-501 VLKGHAIVQVNQQD
+501 VLKGHAIIQLNQQD

-670 SPEDYNVSWLYATFS
+670 SPEDYNVSWMYATFS
-685 RVLRLIAVLFSI
+685 RILRLIAVLFSI

-809 LRFPFLI
+809 LRFPFLA

>member
-23 SEQKPTN
+23 SEQKPNN

-60 SQDNQQNQS
+60 SQDKQQNQS
-69 NQDQQQSAKQDES
+69 NQNQQQSAKQDES

-89 SKQDDSN
+89 SKQNNSDQGQQQHSKQNDSN
-96 QGQQKHS
+96 QGQQ
-103 KQDDSNQGQQ
+103 Q
-113 KHSKQNDSD
+113 HSKQNDSD
-122 QDQQQHSKQDDSNQ
+122 QDQQQHSKQNDLNQ
-136 GQQKHSKQNDSDQDQ
+136 GQ

-160 NQGQQKHSKQNDSD
+160 NQGQQQHSKQNNSD
-174 QDQQQHSKQDDSN
+174 QGQQQYSKQDN
-187 QGQQKHS
+187 
-194 KQNDSDQDQQQH
+194 
-206 SKQDDS
+206 
-212 NQGQQ
+212 
-217 KHSKQNDS
+217 
-225 DQDQQQH
+225 
-232 SKQDDSNQG
+232 
-241 QQKHSKQNDS
+241 
-251 DQDQQQHSKQD
+251 
-262 DSNQGQQK
+262 
-270 HSKQNDSDQDQQ
+270 
-282 QHSKQDDSNQ
+282 
-292 GQQKHSKQNDSDQ
+292 
-305 DQQQHSKQD
+305 
-314 DSNQGQQKHS
+314 
-324 KQNDSDQ
+324 
-331 DQQQHSKQ
+331 
-339 DDSNQGQQKHS
+339 
-350 KQNDSDQDQQQHS
+350 
-363 KQDDSNQ
+363 
-370 GQQKHSKQNDS
+370 
-381 DQDQQQQSKQDGSNQ
+381 SNQ
-396 DKQQN
+396 DKQKN

-685 RVLRLIAVLFSI
+685 RVLRLISVLFSI

>member
-23 SEQKPTN
+23 SEQKPNN

-60 SQDNQQNQS
+60 SQDKQQNQS
-69 NQDQQQSAKQDES
+69 NQNQQQSAKQDES

-103 KQDDSNQGQQ
+103 KQDDSNQEQQ

-122 QDQQQHSKQDDSNQ
+122 QGQQQHSKQDDSNQ
-136 GQQKHSKQNDSDQDQ
+136 EQQKHSKQNNSD
-151 QQHSKQDDS
+151 
-160 NQGQQKHSKQNDSD
+160 QGQQKHSKQDESNQGQQNHSKQNDSG
-174 QDQQQHSKQDDSN
+174 QGQQQHSKQDN
-187 QGQQKHS
+187 
-194 KQNDSDQDQQQH
+194 
-206 SKQDDS
+206 
-212 NQGQQ
+212 
-217 KHSKQNDS
+217 
-225 DQDQQQH
+225 
-232 SKQDDSNQG
+232 
-241 QQKHSKQNDS
+241 
-251 DQDQQQHSKQD
+251 
-262 DSNQGQQK
+262 
-270 HSKQNDSDQDQQ
+270 
-282 QHSKQDDSNQ
+282 
-292 GQQKHSKQNDSDQ
+292 
-305 DQQQHSKQD
+305 
-314 DSNQGQQKHS
+314 
-324 KQNDSDQ
+324 
-331 DQQQHSKQ
+331 
-339 DDSNQGQQKHS
+339 
-350 KQNDSDQDQQQHS
+350 
-363 KQDDSNQ
+363 
-370 GQQKHSKQNDS
+370 
-381 DQDQQQQSKQDGSNQ
+381 SNQ

-685 RVLRLIAVLFSI
+685 RVLRLISVLFSI

>member
-9 KKKSNTTEKNETDN
+9 KKKSNKPEANETDN
-23 SEQKPTN
+23 QEQHSN
-30 QEDDN
+30 NEEDDN
-35 KEQTRSTKHNK
+35 KEQTRSMKHNK
-46 GNNSEQKKEEHKES
+46 GKNHEKKDSSQDTQQSAKQEDSSQDKQQSDKQEDSSQGKQQNDKQEDPSQDKQQSAKQEDSSQDKQQNATQEDSSQDKQQSATPDEPSQEQQQHSKQDNSEQGQQQHSKQNS
-60 SQDNQQNQS
+60 SE
-69 NQDQQQSAKQDES
+69 QDQQQNAKQDES
-82 SQEQQKH
+82 SQ
-89 SKQDDSN
+89 
-96 QGQQKHS
+96 GQQ
-103 KQDDSNQGQQ
+103 
-113 KHSKQNDSD
+113 
-122 QDQQQHSKQDDSNQ
+122 
-136 GQQKHSKQNDSDQDQ
+136 
-151 QQHSKQDDS
+151 
-160 NQGQQKHSKQNDSD
+160 
-174 QDQQQHSKQDDSN
+174 
-187 QGQQKHS
+187 
-194 KQNDSDQDQQQH
+194 
-206 SKQDDS
+206 
-212 NQGQQ
+212 
-217 KHSKQNDS
+217 
-225 DQDQQQH
+225 
-232 SKQDDSNQG
+232 
-241 QQKHSKQNDS
+241 
-251 DQDQQQHSKQD
+251 
-262 DSNQGQQK
+262 
-270 HSKQNDSDQDQQ
+270 
-282 QHSKQDDSNQ
+282 
-292 GQQKHSKQNDSDQ
+292 
-305 DQQQHSKQD
+305 
-314 DSNQGQQKHS
+314 
-324 KQNDSDQ
+324 
-331 DQQQHSKQ
+331 
-339 DDSNQGQQKHS
+339 
-350 KQNDSDQDQQQHS
+350 
-363 KQDDSNQ
+363 
-370 GQQKHSKQNDS
+370 
-381 DQDQQQQSKQDGSNQ
+381 
-396 DKQQN
+396 QQN
-401 SKGNSIYDFSKP
+401 SKGNSIYDFTKP
-413 EKDRIHSLQDL
+413 EKDRIHSLQNL
-424 IEKLKKSSDFVNY
+424 IEKLKRSSDFVNY

-501 VLKGHAIVQVNQQD
+501 VLKGHAIIQLNQQD

-670 SPEDYNVSWLYATFS
+670 SPEDYNVSWMYATFS
-685 RVLRLIAVLFSI
+685 RILRLIAVLFSI

-809 LRFPFLI
+809 LRFPFLM

>member
-9 KKKSNTTEKNETDN
+9 KKKSNTPEANETDN
-23 SEQKPTN
+23 QEQHSNN

-35 KEQTRSTKHNK
+35 KEQTRSMKHNK
-46 GNNSEQKKEEHKES
+46 GKNNEKKDS
-60 SQDNQQNQS
+60 SQDKQQSSKQEDSSQDKQQSAKQEDSSQDKQQNSKQEDSSQDKQQS
-69 NQDQQQSAKQDES
+69 AKQEDSSQNKQQSAKQDEP
-82 SQEQQKH
+82 SQE
-89 SKQDDSN
+89 
-96 QGQQKHS
+96 
-103 KQDDSNQGQQ
+103 
-113 KHSKQNDSD
+113 
-122 QDQQQHSKQDDSNQ
+122 QQQHSKQDNSEQD
-136 GQQKHSKQNDSDQDQ
+136 QQHSKQDNSEQGQ
-151 QQHSKQDDS
+151 QQHSKQNS
-160 NQGQQKHSKQNDSD
+160 SE
-174 QDQQQHSKQDDSN
+174 QDQQQNAKQDESS
-187 QGQQKHS
+187 QGQQ
-194 KQNDSDQDQQQH
+194 
-206 SKQDDS
+206 
-212 NQGQQ
+212 
-217 KHSKQNDS
+217 
-225 DQDQQQH
+225 
-232 SKQDDSNQG
+232 
-241 QQKHSKQNDS
+241 
-251 DQDQQQHSKQD
+251 
-262 DSNQGQQK
+262 
-270 HSKQNDSDQDQQ
+270 
-282 QHSKQDDSNQ
+282 
-292 GQQKHSKQNDSDQ
+292 
-305 DQQQHSKQD
+305 
-314 DSNQGQQKHS
+314 
-324 KQNDSDQ
+324 
-331 DQQQHSKQ
+331 
-339 DDSNQGQQKHS
+339 
-350 KQNDSDQDQQQHS
+350 
-363 KQDDSNQ
+363 
-370 GQQKHSKQNDS
+370 
-381 DQDQQQQSKQDGSNQ
+381 
-396 DKQQN
+396 QQN
-401 SKGNSIYDFSKP
+401 SKGNSIYDFTKP
-413 EKDRIHSLQDL
+413 EKDRIHSLQNL

-443 TMPYWISYYR
+443 TVPYWISYYR

-501 VLKGHAIVQVNQQD
+501 VLKGHAIIQLNQRD

-614 AYLQELMGE
+614 AYIQELMGE

-685 RVLRLIAVLFSI
+685 RILRLIAVLFSI

-809 LRFPFLI
+809 LRFPFLV

>member
-9 KKKSNTTEKNETDN
+9 KKKSSTTEKNETDN
-23 SEQKPTN
+23 SEQQPNN

-35 KEQTRSTKHNK
+35 QKQTRSMKHNK
-46 GNNSEQKKEEHKES
+46 DSNGEQKKEEHKEAS
-60 SQDNQQNQS
+60 RDKQQNKS
-69 NQDQQQSAKQDES
+69 NQNQQQSAKQDES
-82 SQEQQKH
+82 SQEQQQH
-89 SKQDDSN
+89 SKQDKSEQN
-96 QGQQKHS
+96 QQQHS
-103 KQDDSNQGQQ
+103 KQDNSEQNQQQ
-113 KHSKQNDSD
+113 SAKQDESSQEQKQHPKQD
-122 QDQQQHSKQDDSNQ
+122 ISEQDQQQHSKQ
-136 GQQKHSKQNDSDQDQ
+136 NDSEQNQQQSAKQDESSQEQKQHPKQDISEQDQ
-151 QQHSKQDDS
+151 QQHSKQ
-160 NQGQQKHSKQNDSD
+160 NDSE
-174 QDQQQHSKQDDSN
+174 QDQQQHSKQNNSD
-187 QGQQKHS
+187 QGQQ
-194 KQNDSDQDQQQH
+194 
-206 SKQDDS
+206 
-212 NQGQQ
+212 
-217 KHSKQNDS
+217 
-225 DQDQQQH
+225 
-232 SKQDDSNQG
+232 
-241 QQKHSKQNDS
+241 
-251 DQDQQQHSKQD
+251 
-262 DSNQGQQK
+262 
-270 HSKQNDSDQDQQ
+270 
-282 QHSKQDDSNQ
+282 
-292 GQQKHSKQNDSDQ
+292 
-305 DQQQHSKQD
+305 
-314 DSNQGQQKHS
+314 
-324 KQNDSDQ
+324 
-331 DQQQHSKQ
+331 
-339 DDSNQGQQKHS
+339 
-350 KQNDSDQDQQQHS
+350 
-363 KQDDSNQ
+363 
-370 GQQKHSKQNDS
+370 
-381 DQDQQQQSKQDGSNQ
+381 
-396 DKQQN
+396 QQN
-401 SKGNSIYDFSKP
+401 SKGNSIYDFTKP
-413 EKDRIHSLQDL
+413 EKDRIHSLQNL

-614 AYLQELMGE
+614 AYIQELMGE

-670 SPEDYNVSWLYATFS
+670 SPEDYNVSWMYATFS
-685 RVLRLIAVLFSI
+685 RILRLIAVLFSI

-809 LRFPFLI
+809 LRFPFLA

>member
-9 KKKSNTTEKNETDN
+9 KKKSNKPEANETDN
-23 SEQKPTN
+23 QEQHSN
-30 QEDDN
+30 NEEDDN
-35 KEQTRSTKHNK
+35 KEQTRSMKHNK
-46 GNNSEQKKEEHKES
+46 GKNHEQKDS
-60 SQDNQQNQS
+60 SQDKQQSTKQKDSSQDKQQS
-69 NQDQQQSAKQDES
+69 TKQEDSSQDKQQSTKQEDSSQDKQQSTKQKDSSQDKQQSAKQDEP
-82 SQEQQKH
+82 SQDKQQN
-89 SKQDDSN
+89 SKQDDSS
-96 QGQQKHS
+96 QDKQQSAKQEDSSQDKQQNS
-103 KQDDSNQGQQ
+103 KQDDSSQDKQQ
-113 KHSKQNDSD
+113 N
-122 QDQQQHSKQDDSNQ
+122 SKQDDSSQ
-136 GQQKHSKQNDSDQDQ
+136 DKQQSTKQEDSSQDKQ
-151 QQHSKQDDS
+151 QSTKQEDSSQDKQQNAKQDEPS
-160 NQGQQKHSKQNDSD
+160 
-174 QDQQQHSKQDDSN
+174 
-187 QGQQKHS
+187 
-194 KQNDSDQDQQQH
+194 
-206 SKQDDS
+206 
-212 NQGQQ
+212 
-217 KHSKQNDS
+217 
-225 DQDQQQH
+225 
-232 SKQDDSNQG
+232 
-241 QQKHSKQNDS
+241 
-251 DQDQQQHSKQD
+251 
-262 DSNQGQQK
+262 
-270 HSKQNDSDQDQQ
+270 
-282 QHSKQDDSNQ
+282 
-292 GQQKHSKQNDSDQ
+292 
-305 DQQQHSKQD
+305 
-314 DSNQGQQKHS
+314 
-324 KQNDSDQ
+324 
-331 DQQQHSKQ
+331 
-339 DDSNQGQQKHS
+339 
-350 KQNDSDQDQQQHS
+350 
-363 KQDDSNQ
+363 
-370 GQQKHSKQNDS
+370 
-381 DQDQQQQSKQDGSNQ
+381 QS
-396 DKQQN
+396 KQQN
-401 SKGNSIYDFSKP
+401 SKGNSIYDFTKP
-413 EKDRIHSLQDL
+413 EKDRIHSLQNL

-501 VLKGHAIVQVNQQD
+501 VLKGHAIIQLNQQD

-670 SPEDYNVSWLYATFS
+670 SPEDYNVSWMYATFS
-685 RVLRLIAVLFSI
+685 RILRLIAVLFSI

-809 LRFPFLI
+809 LRFPFLM

>member
-1 MIWNWLRK
+1 QDKQQNAK
-9 KKKSNTTEKNETDN
+9 
-23 SEQKPTN
+23 
-30 QEDDN
+30 QED
-35 KEQTRSTKHNK
+35 
-46 GNNSEQKKEEHKES
+46 S
-60 SQDNQQNQS
+60 SQDK
-69 NQDQQQSAKQDES
+69 QQSAKQEDS
-82 SQEQQKH
+82 SQDKQQI
-89 SKQDDSN
+89 SKQEDSSQN
-96 QGQQKHS
+96 KQQSS
-103 KQDDSNQGQQ
+103 KQEDSSQDKQQ
-113 KHSKQNDSD
+113 SSKQEDSS
-122 QDQQQHSKQDDSNQ
+122 QDKQQSSKQEDS
-136 GQQKHSKQNDSDQDQ
+136 S
-151 QQHSKQDDS
+151 
-160 NQGQQKHSKQNDSD
+160 
-174 QDQQQHSKQDDSN
+174 
-187 QGQQKHS
+187 
-194 KQNDSDQDQQQH
+194 
-206 SKQDDS
+206 
-212 NQGQQ
+212 
-217 KHSKQNDS
+217 
-225 DQDQQQH
+225 
-232 SKQDDSNQG
+232 
-241 QQKHSKQNDS
+241 
-251 DQDQQQHSKQD
+251 
-262 DSNQGQQK
+262 
-270 HSKQNDSDQDQQ
+270 
-282 QHSKQDDSNQ
+282 
-292 GQQKHSKQNDSDQ
+292 
-305 DQQQHSKQD
+305 
-314 DSNQGQQKHS
+314 
-324 KQNDSDQ
+324 
-331 DQQQHSKQ
+331 
-339 DDSNQGQQKHS
+339 
-350 KQNDSDQDQQQHS
+350 
-363 KQDDSNQ
+363 
-370 GQQKHSKQNDS
+370 
-381 DQDQQQQSKQDGSNQ
+381 Q

-401 SKGNSIYDFSKP
+401 AKQEDSSQDKQQSAKQEDSSQDKQQSAKQEDSSQNKQQSSKQGDSSQDKQQNAKQGDSSQDKQQSAKQGDSSQDKQQKAKHDEPSQSKQQSSGGNSIYDFTKP

-424 IEKLKKSSDFVNY
+424 IEKLKKSSDFINY

-467 TLLERPNAS
+467 TLLEKPCAS
-476 LEELKEHIPMS
+476 LEQLKEHIPMS

-501 VLKGHAIVQVNQQD
+501 VLKGHAIIQLNQQD

-614 AYLQELMGE
+614 AYIQELMGE

-685 RVLRLIAVLFSI
+685 RILRLIAVLFSI

>member
-23 SEQKPTN
+23 SSEQQPNN

-35 KEQTRSTKHNK
+35 KEQTRSMKHNK
-46 GNNSEQKKEEHKES
+46 DSNSEQQKEEHKEP
-60 SQDNQQNQS
+60 SQDQ
-69 NQDQQQSAKQDES
+69 
-82 SQEQQKH
+82 
-89 SKQDDSN
+89 
-96 QGQQKHS
+96 
-103 KQDDSNQGQQ
+103 
-113 KHSKQNDSD
+113 
-122 QDQQQHSKQDDSNQ
+122 QQQHSKQDNSDQNQQHSKQDNSNQ
-136 GQQKHSKQNDSDQDQ
+136 NQQQDSKQDNSKQNDSNQNQQQNSKQDNSNQNQQQHSKQGNSDQDQ
-151 QQHSKQDDS
+151 QQNSKQDNSNQNQQHSKQG
-160 NQGQQKHSKQNDSD
+160 NSD
-174 QDQQQHSKQDDSN
+174 QDQQQ
-187 QGQQKHS
+187 
-194 KQNDSDQDQQQH
+194 
-206 SKQDDS
+206 
-212 NQGQQ
+212 
-217 KHSKQNDS
+217 
-225 DQDQQQH
+225 
-232 SKQDDSNQG
+232 
-241 QQKHSKQNDS
+241 
-251 DQDQQQHSKQD
+251 
-262 DSNQGQQK
+262 
-270 HSKQNDSDQDQQ
+270 
-282 QHSKQDDSNQ
+282 
-292 GQQKHSKQNDSDQ
+292 
-305 DQQQHSKQD
+305 
-314 DSNQGQQKHS
+314 
-324 KQNDSDQ
+324 
-331 DQQQHSKQ
+331 
-339 DDSNQGQQKHS
+339 
-350 KQNDSDQDQQQHS
+350 
-363 KQDDSNQ
+363 
-370 GQQKHSKQNDS
+370 
-381 DQDQQQQSKQDGSNQ
+381 
-396 DKQQN
+396 N
-401 SKGNSIYDFSKP
+401 SGNNSIYDFTKP

-501 VLKGHAIVQVNQQD
+501 VLKGHAIIQLNQQD

-521 NIAIDN
+521 NIAIDT
-527 YRAPTPPLNES
+527 YRAPSPPLNES

-559 KRLPVLDLQTKEMII
+559 KRLPVLDLQTKEMIV

-588 NLAEKDNVDFLE
+588 NLAEKENVDFLE

-614 AYLQELMGE
+614 AYIQELMGE

-685 RVLRLIAVLFSI
+685 RILRLIAVLFSI

-703 VAVLNYH
+703 VAILNYH

-809 LRFPFLI
+809 LRFPFLM

-872 RDVQARPQHVKKAAK
+872 RDVQARPQHVKKSAK

>member
-9 KKKSNTTEKNETDN
+9 KKKLNTTEKNETDN
-23 SEQKPTN
+23 SEQQPNN

-35 KEQTRSTKHNK
+35 KKQTRSMKHNK
-46 GNNSEQKKEEHKES
+46 DSNGEQKKEEHKES
-60 SQDNQQNQS
+60 SRDKQQDKSVQNQQQ
-69 NQDQQQSAKQDES
+69 
-82 SQEQQKH
+82 H
-89 SKQDDSN
+89 SKQDNSEQNQQQHSKQNNSD
-96 QGQQKHS
+96 QGQQQHS
-103 KQDDSNQGQQ
+103 KQDKSEQGQQ
-113 KHSKQNDSD
+113 QHSKQDNSE
-122 QDQQQHSKQDDSNQ
+122 QDQQQHSKQDKSE
-136 GQQKHSKQNDSDQDQ
+136 QDQ
-151 QQHSKQDDS
+151 QQHSKQDNS
-160 NQGQQKHSKQNDSD
+160 E
-174 QDQQQHSKQDDSN
+174 QDQQQHSKQDNSE
-187 QGQQKHS
+187 
-194 KQNDSDQDQQQH
+194 QNQQQH
-206 SKQDDS
+206 SKQNNSD
-212 NQGQQ
+212 QGQQ
-217 KHSKQNDS
+217 
-225 DQDQQQH
+225 
-232 SKQDDSNQG
+232 
-241 QQKHSKQNDS
+241 
-251 DQDQQQHSKQD
+251 
-262 DSNQGQQK
+262 
-270 HSKQNDSDQDQQ
+270 
-282 QHSKQDDSNQ
+282 
-292 GQQKHSKQNDSDQ
+292 
-305 DQQQHSKQD
+305 
-314 DSNQGQQKHS
+314 
-324 KQNDSDQ
+324 
-331 DQQQHSKQ
+331 
-339 DDSNQGQQKHS
+339 
-350 KQNDSDQDQQQHS
+350 
-363 KQDDSNQ
+363 
-370 GQQKHSKQNDS
+370 
-381 DQDQQQQSKQDGSNQ
+381 
-396 DKQQN
+396 QQN
-401 SKGNSIYDFSKP
+401 AKGNSIYDFTKP

-559 KRLPVLDLQTKEMII
+559 KRLPVLDLQTKEMIV

-614 AYLQELMGE
+614 AYIQELMGE

-670 SPEDYNVSWLYATFS
+670 SPEDYNVSWMYATFS

-809 LRFPFLI
+809 LRFPFLM

-872 RDVQARPQHVKKAAK
+872 RDVQARPQHVKKSAK
-887 GISTKHR
+887 GISTKHK

>member
-9 KKKSNTTEKNETDN
+9 KKKSNKPEANETDN
-23 SEQKPTN
+23 QEQHSN
-30 QEDDN
+30 NEEDDN
-35 KEQTRSTKHNK
+35 KEQTRSMKHNK
-46 GNNSEQKKEEHKES
+46 GKNSEQKDS
-60 SQDNQQNQS
+60 SQDKQQSAKQEDS
-69 NQDQQQSAKQDES
+69 SQDKQQSAKQDDS
-82 SQEQQKH
+82 S
-89 SKQDDSN
+89 
-96 QGQQKHS
+96 
-103 KQDDSNQGQQ
+103 
-113 KHSKQNDSD
+113 
-122 QDQQQHSKQDDSNQ
+122 
-136 GQQKHSKQNDSDQDQ
+136 
-151 QQHSKQDDS
+151 
-160 NQGQQKHSKQNDSD
+160 
-174 QDQQQHSKQDDSN
+174 
-187 QGQQKHS
+187 
-194 KQNDSDQDQQQH
+194 
-206 SKQDDS
+206 
-212 NQGQQ
+212 
-217 KHSKQNDS
+217 
-225 DQDQQQH
+225 
-232 SKQDDSNQG
+232 
-241 QQKHSKQNDS
+241 
-251 DQDQQQHSKQD
+251 
-262 DSNQGQQK
+262 
-270 HSKQNDSDQDQQ
+270 
-282 QHSKQDDSNQ
+282 
-292 GQQKHSKQNDSDQ
+292 
-305 DQQQHSKQD
+305 
-314 DSNQGQQKHS
+314 
-324 KQNDSDQ
+324 
-331 DQQQHSKQ
+331 
-339 DDSNQGQQKHS
+339 
-350 KQNDSDQDQQQHS
+350 
-363 KQDDSNQ
+363 
-370 GQQKHSKQNDS
+370 
-381 DQDQQQQSKQDGSNQ
+381 Q

-401 SKGNSIYDFSKP
+401 SKQEDSSQDKQQSAKQDDSSQDKQQNSKQEDSSQDKQQGAKQEDSSQDKQQSAKQDDSSQDKQQNSKQEDSSQDKQQSPKQEDSSQDKQQNSKQEDSSQDKQQSPKQEDSSQDKQQVAKQGDSSQDKQQNAKQDEPSQSKQQHSKGNSIYDFTKP
-413 EKDRIHSLQDL
+413 EKDRIHSLQNL
-424 IEKLKKSSDFVNY
+424 IKKLKKSSDFVNY

-501 VLKGHAIVQVNQQD
+501 VLKGHAIIQLNQQD

-670 SPEDYNVSWLYATFS
+670 SPEDYSVSWMYATFS
-685 RVLRLIAVLFSI
+685 RILRLIAVLFSI

-809 LRFPFLI
+809 LRFPFLM

>member
-9 KKKSNTTEKNETDN
+9 KKKSNTTEKSETDN
-23 SEQKPTN
+23 SEQQSHN
-30 QEDDN
+30 QEN
-35 KEQTRSTKHNK
+35 GNQKQTRSMKHNK
-46 GNNSEQKKEEHKES
+46 DSNSEQKKEEHKTS
-60 SQDNQQNQS
+60 SQD
-69 NQDQQQSAKQDES
+69 K
-82 SQEQQKH
+82 
-89 SKQDDSN
+89 
-96 QGQQKHS
+96 
-103 KQDDSNQGQQ
+103 
-113 KHSKQNDSD
+113 
-122 QDQQQHSKQDDSNQ
+122 QHSKQDDSNQ
-136 GQQKHSKQNDSDQDQ
+136 DKQQNSKQSDSNHDKQ
-151 QQHSKQDDS
+151 QSSKHDDS
-160 NQGQQKHSKQNDSD
+160 H
-174 QDQQQHSKQDDSN
+174 
-187 QGQQKHS
+187 
-194 KQNDSDQDQQQH
+194 
-206 SKQDDS
+206 
-212 NQGQQ
+212 
-217 KHSKQNDS
+217 
-225 DQDQQQH
+225 
-232 SKQDDSNQG
+232 
-241 QQKHSKQNDS
+241 
-251 DQDQQQHSKQD
+251 
-262 DSNQGQQK
+262 
-270 HSKQNDSDQDQQ
+270 
-282 QHSKQDDSNQ
+282 
-292 GQQKHSKQNDSDQ
+292 
-305 DQQQHSKQD
+305 
-314 DSNQGQQKHS
+314 
-324 KQNDSDQ
+324 
-331 DQQQHSKQ
+331 
-339 DDSNQGQQKHS
+339 
-350 KQNDSDQDQQQHS
+350 
-363 KQDDSNQ
+363 
-370 GQQKHSKQNDS
+370 
-381 DQDQQQQSKQDGSNQ
+381 Q

-401 SKGNSIYDFSKP
+401 SKQSDSNQHKQQNSKQDESNQHKQQNSKQSDSNHDKQQNSKQDESNQHKQQNSKQSDSNQHKQQNSKQSDSNQHKQQNSKQGDSNQHKQQNSKHDDSNQHKQQNSKQGDSNHDKQQSSKHDDSHQDKQQNSKQDDSARGKQQQSGNNSIYDFTKP
-413 EKDRIHSLQDL
+413 EKEHIHSLQDL
-424 IEKLKKSSDFVNY
+424 LEKLKQSSDFVNY

-467 TLLERPNAS
+467 TLLERPSAS

-501 VLKGHAIVQVNQQD
+501 VLKGHAIIQLNQQD
-515 QKCMLA
+515 QKCLLA
-521 NIAIDN
+521 NIAIDT
-527 YRAPTPPLNES
+527 YRAPSPPLNES

-559 KRLPVLDLQTKEMII
+559 KRLPVLDLQTKEII
-574 GEFSKTKVV
+574 VGEFSKTKVV

-588 NLAEKDNVDFLE
+588 NLAEKENVEFLE

-614 AYLQELMGE
+614 AYLQELTGE

-633 ERTDRVTKA
+633 ERNDRVTKA

-656 SVLLTPVSYFDFFI
+656 NVLLTPVSYFDFFI

-697 CATPLY
+697 CAAPLY

-729 PFPPLIEALFLELA
+729 PFPPLIEALFLELV

>member
-9 KKKSNTTEKNETDN
+9 KKKSSTTEKNETDN
-23 SEQKPTN
+23 SEQQPNN

-35 KEQTRSTKHNK
+35 KKQTRSMKHNK
-46 GNNSEQKKEEHKES
+46 DSNGEQKKEEHKES
-60 SQDNQQNQS
+60 SQDKQQNKS
-69 NQDQQQSAKQDES
+69 NQNQQQSAKQDES
-82 SQEQQKH
+82 SQEEQQQQQQQQQQH
-89 SKQDDSN
+89 SKQDKSEQN
-96 QGQQKHS
+96 QQQHS
-103 KQDDSNQGQQ
+103 KQDNSEQDQQ
-113 KHSKQNDSD
+113 QHSKQNNSAQGQQQHSKQDNSEQDQQQHSKQNNSD
-122 QDQQQHSKQDDSNQ
+122 QGQQQHSKQDNSEQDQQQHSKQNNSDQGQQWHSKQDISEQDQQQHSKQNNSDQGQQQHSKQDNSEQDQQQHSKQDNS
-136 GQQKHSKQNDSDQDQ
+136 GQDQ
-151 QQHSKQDDS
+151 QQHSKQDNS
-160 NQGQQKHSKQNDSD
+160 G
-174 QDQQQHSKQDDSN
+174 QDQQQHSKQDNS
-187 QGQQKHS
+187 G
-194 KQNDSDQDQQQH
+194 QDQQQH
-206 SKQDDS
+206 SKQNNSD
-212 NQGQQ
+212 QGQQ
-217 KHSKQNDS
+217 
-225 DQDQQQH
+225 
-232 SKQDDSNQG
+232 
-241 QQKHSKQNDS
+241 
-251 DQDQQQHSKQD
+251 
-262 DSNQGQQK
+262 
-270 HSKQNDSDQDQQ
+270 
-282 QHSKQDDSNQ
+282 
-292 GQQKHSKQNDSDQ
+292 
-305 DQQQHSKQD
+305 
-314 DSNQGQQKHS
+314 
-324 KQNDSDQ
+324 
-331 DQQQHSKQ
+331 
-339 DDSNQGQQKHS
+339 
-350 KQNDSDQDQQQHS
+350 
-363 KQDDSNQ
+363 
-370 GQQKHSKQNDS
+370 
-381 DQDQQQQSKQDGSNQ
+381 
-396 DKQQN
+396 QQN
-401 SKGNSIYDFSKP
+401 SKGNSIYDFTKP
-413 EKDRIHSLQDL
+413 EKDRIHSLQNL

-614 AYLQELMGE
+614 AYIQELMGE

-670 SPEDYNVSWLYATFS
+670 SPEDYNVSWMYATFS
-685 RVLRLIAVLFSI
+685 RILRLIAVLFSI

-809 LRFPFLI
+809 LRFPFLA

>member
-9 KKKSNTTEKNETDN
+9 KKKSNSTETKEADN
-23 SEQKPTN
+23 TPKQQSSN
-30 QEDDN
+30 QEDEN
-35 KEQTRSTKHNK
+35 KEQTRSMKHSTGK
-46 GNNSEQKKEEHKES
+46 NSEQKKSE
-60 SQDNQQNQS
+60 QD
-69 NQDQQQSAKQDES
+69 DS
-82 SQEQQKH
+82 SQEKQQD
-89 SKQDDSN
+89 SKQDDSS
-96 QGQQKHS
+96 QEKQQNSKQEDTSQNKQQNS
-103 KQDDSNQGQQ
+103 KQDDSSQNKQQ
-113 KHSKQNDSD
+113 N
-122 QDQQQHSKQDDSNQ
+122 SKQDDNSQ
-136 GQQKHSKQNDSDQDQ
+136 DKQQS
-151 QQHSKQDDS
+151 SKQDDNS
-160 NQGQQKHSKQNDSD
+160 QSKQQNSKQEDDS
-174 QDQQQHSKQDDSN
+174 QNKQQSSKQDDNS
-187 QGQQKHS
+187 
-194 KQNDSDQDQQQH
+194 
-206 SKQDDS
+206 
-212 NQGQQ
+212 
-217 KHSKQNDS
+217 
-225 DQDQQQH
+225 
-232 SKQDDSNQG
+232 
-241 QQKHSKQNDS
+241 
-251 DQDQQQHSKQD
+251 
-262 DSNQGQQK
+262 
-270 HSKQNDSDQDQQ
+270 
-282 QHSKQDDSNQ
+282 
-292 GQQKHSKQNDSDQ
+292 
-305 DQQQHSKQD
+305 
-314 DSNQGQQKHS
+314 
-324 KQNDSDQ
+324 
-331 DQQQHSKQ
+331 
-339 DDSNQGQQKHS
+339 
-350 KQNDSDQDQQQHS
+350 
-363 KQDDSNQ
+363 
-370 GQQKHSKQNDS
+370 
-381 DQDQQQQSKQDGSNQ
+381 Q

-401 SKGNSIYDFSKP
+401 SKQDDNSQDKQQNSKQDDNSQNKQQNSKQDDNSQNKQQSSGSNSIYDFSKP
-413 EKDRIHSLQDL
+413 ESDHIHSLQDL
-424 IEKLKKSSDFVNY
+424 IKKLKQSSDFVNY

-467 TLLERPNAS
+467 TLMERPCAP

-501 VLKGHAIVQVNQQD
+501 VLKGHAIIQLNQQD

-559 KRLPVLDLQTKEMII
+559 KRLPVLDLHTKEMII

-614 AYLQELMGE
+614 AYIQELMGE

-685 RVLRLIAVLFSI
+685 RILRLIAVLFSI

-703 VAVLNYH
+703 VAILNYH

-809 LRFPFLI
+809 LRFPFLA

-853 RQQSVKDSWIRFP
+853 RQQSFKDSWIRFP

-872 RDVQARPQHVKKAAK
+872 RDVQARPQHVKKATN
-887 GISTKHR
+887 GISTKHT

>member
-9 KKKSNTTEKNETDN
+9 KKNSNTKETDD
-23 SEQKPTN
+23 SKQQSDDQKEHNKDKNDEPKS
-30 QEDDN
+30 
-35 KEQTRSTKHNK
+35 KEQT
-46 GNNSEQKKEEHKES
+46 EDS
-60 SQDNQQNQS
+60 SQNKQQN
-69 NQDQQQSAKQDES
+69 
-82 SQEQQKH
+82 
-89 SKQDDSN
+89 
-96 QGQQKHS
+96 
-103 KQDDSNQGQQ
+103 
-113 KHSKQNDSD
+113 SKQNDNS
-122 QDQQQHSKQDDSNQ
+122 
-136 GQQKHSKQNDSDQDQ
+136 
-151 QQHSKQDDS
+151 
-160 NQGQQKHSKQNDSD
+160 
-174 QDQQQHSKQDDSN
+174 
-187 QGQQKHS
+187 
-194 KQNDSDQDQQQH
+194 
-206 SKQDDS
+206 
-212 NQGQQ
+212 
-217 KHSKQNDS
+217 
-225 DQDQQQH
+225 
-232 SKQDDSNQG
+232 
-241 QQKHSKQNDS
+241 
-251 DQDQQQHSKQD
+251 
-262 DSNQGQQK
+262 
-270 HSKQNDSDQDQQ
+270 
-282 QHSKQDDSNQ
+282 
-292 GQQKHSKQNDSDQ
+292 
-305 DQQQHSKQD
+305 
-314 DSNQGQQKHS
+314 
-324 KQNDSDQ
+324 
-331 DQQQHSKQ
+331 
-339 DDSNQGQQKHS
+339 
-350 KQNDSDQDQQQHS
+350 
-363 KQDDSNQ
+363 
-370 GQQKHSKQNDS
+370 
-381 DQDQQQQSKQDGSNQ
+381 Q

-401 SKGNSIYDFSKP
+401 SKQDDNSQDKQQSSKQGDSSQDKQQNSKQDDTSQDKQQSSKQEDSSQDKQQSSKQEDNSQNKQQGSKQEDSSQDKQQSSKQDDSSQDKQQSSKQGDSSQDKQQNSKQDDTSQNKQQNSKQDDTSQNKQQNSKQDDTSQNKQQNSKQEDNSQNKQQSSGSNSIYDFSKP
-413 EKDRIHSLQDL
+413 ESDHIHSLQDL
-424 IEKLKKSSDFVNY
+424 IEKMKQSSDFVNY
-437 HTSDDE
+437 HTSDDD

-467 TLLERPNAS
+467 TLLERPCAP

-501 VLKGHAIVQVNQQD
+501 VLKGHAIIQLNQQD

-559 KRLPVLDLQTKEMII
+559 KRLPVLDLHTKEMII

-614 AYLQELMGE
+614 AYIQELMGE

-685 RVLRLIAVLFSI
+685 RILRLIAVLFSI

-703 VAVLNYH
+703 VAILNYH

-809 LRFPFLI
+809 LRFPFLA

-853 RQQSVKDSWIRFP
+853 RQQSFKDSWIRFP

-872 RDVQARPQHVKKAAK
+872 RDVQARPQHVKKATN
-887 GISTKHR
+887 GISTKHT

>member
-1 MIWNWLRK
+1 MILNWLRK
-9 KKKSNTTEKNETDN
+9 KKKSNKPEANETDN
-23 SEQKPTN
+23 QEQHSN
-30 QEDDN
+30 NEEDDN
-35 KEQTRSTKHNK
+35 KEQTRSMKHNK
-46 GNNSEQKKEEHKES
+46 GKNHEQKDS
-60 SQDNQQNQS
+60 SQDTQQSAKQEDSSQDKQQSDKQEDSSQGKQQNDKQEDPSQNKQQS
-69 NQDQQQSAKQDES
+69 SKQEDSSQDKQQSDKPEDSSQDKQQSAKQEDSSQDKQQHSKQEDSSQDKQQSAKQEDSSQDKQQSAKQDEP
-82 SQEQQKH
+82 SQDKQQN
-89 SKQDDSN
+89 SKQDDS
-96 QGQQKHS
+96 S
-103 KQDDSNQGQQ
+103 QD
-113 KHSKQNDSD
+113 K
-122 QDQQQHSKQDDSNQ
+122 
-136 GQQKHSKQNDSDQDQ
+136 
-151 QQHSKQDDS
+151 
-160 NQGQQKHSKQNDSD
+160 
-174 QDQQQHSKQDDSN
+174 
-187 QGQQKHS
+187 
-194 KQNDSDQDQQQH
+194 
-206 SKQDDS
+206 
-212 NQGQQ
+212 
-217 KHSKQNDS
+217 
-225 DQDQQQH
+225 
-232 SKQDDSNQG
+232 
-241 QQKHSKQNDS
+241 
-251 DQDQQQHSKQD
+251 
-262 DSNQGQQK
+262 
-270 HSKQNDSDQDQQ
+270 
-282 QHSKQDDSNQ
+282 
-292 GQQKHSKQNDSDQ
+292 
-305 DQQQHSKQD
+305 
-314 DSNQGQQKHS
+314 
-324 KQNDSDQ
+324 
-331 DQQQHSKQ
+331 
-339 DDSNQGQQKHS
+339 
-350 KQNDSDQDQQQHS
+350 
-363 KQDDSNQ
+363 
-370 GQQKHSKQNDS
+370 
-381 DQDQQQQSKQDGSNQ
+381 QQSTKQEDSSQDKQQGAKQGDSSQ

-401 SKGNSIYDFSKP
+401 AKQDEPSQSKQQHSKGNSIYDFTKP
-413 EKDRIHSLQDL
+413 EKDRIHSLQNL

-501 VLKGHAIVQVNQQD
+501 VLKGHAIIQLNQQD

-670 SPEDYNVSWLYATFS
+670 SPEDYNVSWMYATFS
-685 RVLRLIAVLFSI
+685 RILRLIAVLFSI

>member
-9 KKKSNTTEKNETDN
+9 KKKSNTPEANETDN
-23 SEQKPTN
+23 WEQHSNN

-35 KEQTRSTKHNK
+35 KEQTRSMKHNK
-46 GNNSEQKKEEHKES
+46 GKNNEQKDSSQDKQQSAKQEDSSQDKQQSAKQEDSSQGKQQSAKQEDSSQDKQQKSKQEDSSQDKQQSAKQEDSSQDKQQSAKQDEPSQEQQQHSKQDNSEQNQQHSK
-60 SQDNQQNQS
+60 QDNSEQGQQQHSKQNDS
-69 NQDQQQSAKQDES
+69 EQDQQQSAKQEKS
-82 SQEQQKH
+82 S
-89 SKQDDSN
+89 
-96 QGQQKHS
+96 QGQQ
-103 KQDDSNQGQQ
+103 
-113 KHSKQNDSD
+113 
-122 QDQQQHSKQDDSNQ
+122 
-136 GQQKHSKQNDSDQDQ
+136 
-151 QQHSKQDDS
+151 
-160 NQGQQKHSKQNDSD
+160 
-174 QDQQQHSKQDDSN
+174 
-187 QGQQKHS
+187 
-194 KQNDSDQDQQQH
+194 
-206 SKQDDS
+206 
-212 NQGQQ
+212 
-217 KHSKQNDS
+217 
-225 DQDQQQH
+225 
-232 SKQDDSNQG
+232 
-241 QQKHSKQNDS
+241 
-251 DQDQQQHSKQD
+251 
-262 DSNQGQQK
+262 
-270 HSKQNDSDQDQQ
+270 
-282 QHSKQDDSNQ
+282 
-292 GQQKHSKQNDSDQ
+292 
-305 DQQQHSKQD
+305 
-314 DSNQGQQKHS
+314 
-324 KQNDSDQ
+324 
-331 DQQQHSKQ
+331 
-339 DDSNQGQQKHS
+339 
-350 KQNDSDQDQQQHS
+350 
-363 KQDDSNQ
+363 
-370 GQQKHSKQNDS
+370 
-381 DQDQQQQSKQDGSNQ
+381 
-396 DKQQN
+396 QQN
-401 SKGNSIYDFSKP
+401 SKGNSIYDFTKP
-413 EKDRIHSLQDL
+413 EKDRIHSLQNL

-501 VLKGHAIVQVNQQD
+501 VLKGHAIIQLNQQD

-559 KRLPVLDLQTKEMII
+559 KRLPVLDLQTKEMIV

-614 AYLQELMGE
+614 AYIQELMGE

-670 SPEDYNVSWLYATFS
+670 SPEDYNVSWMYATFS
-685 RVLRLIAVLFSI
+685 RILRLIAVLFSI

-809 LRFPFLI
+809 LRFPFLA

-872 RDVQARPQHVKKAAK
+872 RDVQARPQHVKKSAK

>member
-9 KKKSNTTEKNETDN
+9 KKKSNKLEANETDN
-23 SEQKPTN
+23 QEQHSN
-30 QEDDN
+30 NAEDDN
-35 KEQTRSTKHNK
+35 KEQTRSMKHNK
-46 GNNSEQKKEEHKES
+46 GKNNEQKDS
-60 SQDNQQNQS
+60 SQDK
-69 NQDQQQSAKQDES
+69 QQSAKQEDS
-82 SQEQQKH
+82 SQDKQQSPKQEDSSQDKQQSPKQEDSSQDKQQSAKQEDSSQDKQQN
-89 SKQDDSN
+89 SKQEDSSQDKQQSTKQEDSS
-96 QGQQKHS
+96 QGKQQGAKQGDS
-103 KQDDSNQGQQ
+103 SQDKQQNAKQDEPS
-113 KHSKQNDSD
+113 
-122 QDQQQHSKQDDSNQ
+122 
-136 GQQKHSKQNDSDQDQ
+136 
-151 QQHSKQDDS
+151 
-160 NQGQQKHSKQNDSD
+160 
-174 QDQQQHSKQDDSN
+174 
-187 QGQQKHS
+187 
-194 KQNDSDQDQQQH
+194 
-206 SKQDDS
+206 
-212 NQGQQ
+212 
-217 KHSKQNDS
+217 
-225 DQDQQQH
+225 
-232 SKQDDSNQG
+232 
-241 QQKHSKQNDS
+241 
-251 DQDQQQHSKQD
+251 
-262 DSNQGQQK
+262 
-270 HSKQNDSDQDQQ
+270 
-282 QHSKQDDSNQ
+282 
-292 GQQKHSKQNDSDQ
+292 
-305 DQQQHSKQD
+305 
-314 DSNQGQQKHS
+314 
-324 KQNDSDQ
+324 
-331 DQQQHSKQ
+331 
-339 DDSNQGQQKHS
+339 
-350 KQNDSDQDQQQHS
+350 
-363 KQDDSNQ
+363 
-370 GQQKHSKQNDS
+370 
-381 DQDQQQQSKQDGSNQ
+381 QS
-396 DKQQN
+396 KQQN
-401 SKGNSIYDFSKP
+401 SKGNSIYDFTKP
-413 EKDRIHSLQDL
+413 EKDRIHSLQNL

-501 VLKGHAIVQVNQQD
+501 VLKGHAIIQLNQQD

-670 SPEDYNVSWLYATFS
+670 SPEDYNVSWMYATFS
-685 RVLRLIAVLFSI
+685 RILRLIAVLFSI

>member
-9 KKKSNTTEKNETDN
+9 KKNSNTKETDDSKQQPDDQKEHNKDKNGEPKSTEQTEDN
-23 SEQKPTN
+23 SQNKQQN
-30 QEDDN
+30 SKQEDNSQNKQQSSKQEDN
-35 KEQTRSTKHNK
+35 
-46 GNNSEQKKEEHKES
+46 
-60 SQDNQQNQS
+60 SQGKQQN
-69 NQDQQQSAKQDES
+69 
-82 SQEQQKH
+82 
-89 SKQDDSN
+89 SKQDDNS
-96 QGQQKHS
+96 
-103 KQDDSNQGQQ
+103 
-113 KHSKQNDSD
+113 
-122 QDQQQHSKQDDSNQ
+122 
-136 GQQKHSKQNDSDQDQ
+136 
-151 QQHSKQDDS
+151 
-160 NQGQQKHSKQNDSD
+160 
-174 QDQQQHSKQDDSN
+174 
-187 QGQQKHS
+187 
-194 KQNDSDQDQQQH
+194 
-206 SKQDDS
+206 
-212 NQGQQ
+212 
-217 KHSKQNDS
+217 
-225 DQDQQQH
+225 
-232 SKQDDSNQG
+232 
-241 QQKHSKQNDS
+241 
-251 DQDQQQHSKQD
+251 
-262 DSNQGQQK
+262 
-270 HSKQNDSDQDQQ
+270 
-282 QHSKQDDSNQ
+282 
-292 GQQKHSKQNDSDQ
+292 
-305 DQQQHSKQD
+305 
-314 DSNQGQQKHS
+314 
-324 KQNDSDQ
+324 
-331 DQQQHSKQ
+331 
-339 DDSNQGQQKHS
+339 
-350 KQNDSDQDQQQHS
+350 
-363 KQDDSNQ
+363 
-370 GQQKHSKQNDS
+370 
-381 DQDQQQQSKQDGSNQ
+381 Q

-401 SKGNSIYDFSKP
+401 SKQEHSSQNKQQSSKQDDSSQNKQQNSKQEDSSQDKQQSSKQEDSSQDKQQNSKQEDNSQNKQQSSKQEDSSQNKQQGSKQEDSSQDKQQSSKQEDSSQDKQQSSKQGDSSQNKQQNSKQDDTSQNKQQNSKQDDTSQNKQQNSKQDDNSQNKQQSSGSNSIYDFSKP
-413 EKDRIHSLQDL
+413 ESDHIHSLQDL
-424 IEKLKKSSDFVNY
+424 IEKMKQSSDFVNY
-437 HTSDDE
+437 HTSDDD

-467 TLLERPNAS
+467 TLLERPCAP

-501 VLKGHAIVQVNQQD
+501 VLKGHAIIQLNQQD

-559 KRLPVLDLQTKEMII
+559 KRLPVLDLHTKEMII

-614 AYLQELMGE
+614 AYIQELMGE

-685 RVLRLIAVLFSI
+685 RILRLIAVLFSI

-710 YELIPSDLLETL
+710 YELVPSDLLETL

-809 LRFPFLI
+809 LRFPFLA

-853 RQQSVKDSWIRFP
+853 RQQSFKDSWIRFP

-872 RDVQARPQHVKKAAK
+872 RDVQARPQHVKKATN
-887 GISTKHR
+887 GISTKHT

>member
-23 SEQKPTN
+23 SEQHPNN
-30 QEDDN
+30 QEDN
-35 KEQTRSTKHNK
+35 SKQQTRSMKHNK
-46 GNNSEQKKEEHKES
+46 DSNGEQPKEEHKES
-60 SQDNQQNQS
+60 SKDKQQNKS
-69 NQDQQQSAKQDES
+69 NQKQQQSAKQDES
-82 SQEQQKH
+82 SQGQQH
-89 SKQDDSN
+89 SKQDNSEQD
-96 QGQQKHS
+96 QQQQQHS
-103 KQDDSNQGQQ
+103 KQDNSV
-113 KHSKQNDSD
+113 
-122 QDQQQHSKQDDSNQ
+122 QDQQQHSKQDNSEQD
-136 GQQKHSKQNDSDQDQ
+136 QQQQQQQHSKQDNSEQNQQQHSKQDNSEQNQQQHSKQDNSEQDQ
-151 QQHSKQDDS
+151 QQHSKQDNS
-160 NQGQQKHSKQNDSD
+160 E
-174 QDQQQHSKQDDSN
+174 QDQQQHSKHNNSD
-187 QGQQKHS
+187 QGQQ
-194 KQNDSDQDQQQH
+194 
-206 SKQDDS
+206 
-212 NQGQQ
+212 
-217 KHSKQNDS
+217 
-225 DQDQQQH
+225 
-232 SKQDDSNQG
+232 
-241 QQKHSKQNDS
+241 
-251 DQDQQQHSKQD
+251 
-262 DSNQGQQK
+262 
-270 HSKQNDSDQDQQ
+270 
-282 QHSKQDDSNQ
+282 
-292 GQQKHSKQNDSDQ
+292 
-305 DQQQHSKQD
+305 
-314 DSNQGQQKHS
+314 
-324 KQNDSDQ
+324 
-331 DQQQHSKQ
+331 
-339 DDSNQGQQKHS
+339 
-350 KQNDSDQDQQQHS
+350 
-363 KQDDSNQ
+363 
-370 GQQKHSKQNDS
+370 
-381 DQDQQQQSKQDGSNQ
+381 
-396 DKQQN
+396 QQN
-401 SKGNSIYDFSKP
+401 SKGNSIYDFTKP
-413 EKDRIHSLQDL
+413 EKDRIHSLQNL
-424 IEKLKKSSDFVNY
+424 IEKLKRSSDFVNY

-685 RVLRLIAVLFSI
+685 RILRLIAVLFSI

>member
-1 MIWNWLRK
+1 MIWNWFRK
-9 KKKSNTTEKNETDN
+9 KKKSNTTEAKEADN
-23 SEQKPTN
+23 WEQQSNNPD
-30 QEDDN
+30 DDN
-35 KEQTRSTKHNK
+35 KEQTRSMKHTKGK
-46 GNNSEQKKEEHKES
+46 NNEQDDS
-60 SQDNQQNQS
+60 SQEKQQNS
-69 NQDQQQSAKQDES
+69 KQDDSSQEKQQNSKQDDSSQEKQQNSKQDDSSQEKQQNSKQDDSSQEKQLNSKQDDSSQEKQQNSKQDDSSQEKQQNSKQDDSSRDKQQSAKQGDS
-82 SQEQQKH
+82 S
-89 SKQDDSN
+89 
-96 QGQQKHS
+96 
-103 KQDDSNQGQQ
+103 
-113 KHSKQNDSD
+113 
-122 QDQQQHSKQDDSNQ
+122 
-136 GQQKHSKQNDSDQDQ
+136 
-151 QQHSKQDDS
+151 
-160 NQGQQKHSKQNDSD
+160 
-174 QDQQQHSKQDDSN
+174 
-187 QGQQKHS
+187 
-194 KQNDSDQDQQQH
+194 
-206 SKQDDS
+206 
-212 NQGQQ
+212 
-217 KHSKQNDS
+217 
-225 DQDQQQH
+225 
-232 SKQDDSNQG
+232 
-241 QQKHSKQNDS
+241 
-251 DQDQQQHSKQD
+251 
-262 DSNQGQQK
+262 
-270 HSKQNDSDQDQQ
+270 
-282 QHSKQDDSNQ
+282 
-292 GQQKHSKQNDSDQ
+292 
-305 DQQQHSKQD
+305 
-314 DSNQGQQKHS
+314 
-324 KQNDSDQ
+324 
-331 DQQQHSKQ
+331 
-339 DDSNQGQQKHS
+339 
-350 KQNDSDQDQQQHS
+350 
-363 KQDDSNQ
+363 
-370 GQQKHSKQNDS
+370 
-381 DQDQQQQSKQDGSNQ
+381 QSKQQSSG
-396 DKQQN
+396 
-401 SKGNSIYDFSKP
+401 GNSIYDFTKP

-424 IEKLKKSSDFVNY
+424 IEKLKKSSDFINY

-467 TLLERPNAS
+467 TLLEKPCAS
-476 LEELKEHIPMS
+476 LEQLKEHIPMS

-501 VLKGHAIVQVNQQD
+501 VLKGHAIIQLNQQD

-521 NIAIDN
+521 NIAIDT
-527 YRAPTPPLNES
+527 YRAPSPPLNES
-538 TVIGPQEGFVEDID
+538 TVIGPQEGFVEAID

-559 KRLPVLDLQTKEMII
+559 KRLPVLDLQTKEMIV

-588 NLAEKDNVDFLE
+588 NLAEKDNIDFLE

-614 AYLQELMGE
+614 AYIQELMGE

-685 RVLRLIAVLFSI
+685 RILRLIAVLFSI